1 MDKYSEYKDL
11 APISN
16 AENVEE
22 YLNALKWALEQ
33 EKITNIAL
41 AGPYGSGKSSII
53 DTFLEKHKDESSFQ
67 TYTAEN
73 KSWIIN
79 KIKSCI
85 LQRDKVY
92 RFNEISKKISMATFI
107 EANSNGQCKNEAHEN
122 EDEAVK
128 GEDKV
133 VKKICISADEVE
145 KGILKQLFYTIDPQK
160 IPQSRYRKLHPI
172 NFSNIITKVAIY
184 SVIALMFI
192 YIFYYE
198 KMADIFSGISAVLL
212 LTEMLWVKYIAAV
225 IILLFSIWAISKIV
239 YDFSSKYSIKGL
251 KLSSNVDIQKE
262 EGVGE
267 SVFNKNLDEIMYFFE
282 TTEYRLIFF
291 EDLDRLDD
299 RTIFVHLRELN
310 NLLNCNE
317 NIKGKVVFIYAVKDD
332 IFTKEDRTKFFDF
345 IIPVI
350 PVINSTNSG
359 EVLLQFFEEAKK
371 HKIEHNVSQEFILDV
386 APYIADMRILR
397 NIYNEFIVYKRILRD
412 SQGMDLKDEQMLA
425 LIIYKNLYPDDFAAI
440 QNEKGLIKQAFEDK
454 YRFISEEK
462 SIMQLEID
470 KISNDITNY
479 KQETL
484 KSIKEIKIAMLAKI
498 VNDNGIADSL
508 YDGRYDYTA
517 KQILEDEF
525 DMKNLVN
532 LNVNRVYYYSF
543 ENHYRDDITIYDFS
557 EMIVPYL
564 SRIER
569 LQKVSKIG
577 CDKLQDQI
585 REINEQK
592 RSLSKKALSYLVE
605 KYNDFEF
612 NNKISGNKL
621 LIFLLRR
628 GYIDEK
634 YANYINYF
642 KGNTI
647 TKDDMNFILSVKN
660 QEAKP
665 WDYAITKTDMV
676 IRRLQEYEFERK
688 EIYNF
693 DLLEQL
699 LAGGNDNVKLELFFK
714 QLADETKL
722 SWNFIDEFTG
732 RTNHLAEFI
741 KGLSRNWAGMWLFIS
756 NKNTISYERQVYYLC
771 LLLANINAD
780 DVFQYN
786 IDDCMEKYF
795 EDHADILQK
804 LQEQLGSEKIK
815 DILLQLKPKFRE
827 LNIDGIKDK
836 KILDTVFDNAMYELN
851 LPMVKNVIKFKNS
864 TLIDSFEA
872 QPYSVVV
879 RLGYDSMNKYIQNNI
894 KQYVSD
900 IILKQANPEDEF
912 NDILSLVQKM
922 FEEDE
927 YELIVELI
935 KHETFRIGTI
945 SKMLGDKIDE
955 NKEQV
960 QFIWRTM
967 LEAEKITVSWGN
979 IIIYW
984 VNYKID
990 DSLKDFIIKN
1000 INSLVKENRCCCNN
1014 SFISELIMCG
1024 MPISVYEVLLPV
1036 LRMSDFSMS
1045 LTDIPKEILGIM
1057 VRCKYFAFTPDKFGE
1072 LKDIDKSLVVE
1083 YISMNQDEAIENTN
1097 DLDIDSALLNE
1108 ILISTNITISNKEQF
1123 LEAFDVTYMTSEI
1136 VISINE
1142 LNLKITKEI
1151 FEAAW
1156 EVANHD
1162 DGLKL
1167 FFDHLSLF
1175 TDDDFERYFSEIG
1188 GEYATLSDRT
1198 KRYKPVISWSE
1209 NNSNLVERLKEV
1221 GYITSYNV
1229 EKKANS
1235 KEKQIRCVIKR
1246 KS

>member
-11 APISN
+11 TPISN

-22 YLNALKWALEQ
+22 YLNALKWALDQ
-33 EKITNIAL
+33 KKITNIAL

-53 DTFLEKHKDESSFQ
+53 DTFLEKHKDESFFQ
-67 TYTAEN
+67 TYTSEN
-73 KSWIIN
+73 NSWIIK

-85 LQRDKVY
+85 LQHDKVC

-122 EDEAVK
+122 EDEAA
-128 GEDKV
+128 
-133 VKKICISADEVE
+133 KKICISADEVE

-239 YDFSSKYSIKGL
+239 YDFSSKYSIKGI

-332 IFTKEDRTKFFDF
+332 IFTKEDRTNFFDF

-350 PVINSTNSG
+350 PIINSTNSG
-359 EVLLQFFEEAKK
+359 EVLQQFLQEAKEHGIK
-371 HKIEHNVSQEFILDV
+371 HDISQNFVLDV

-397 NIYNEFIVYKRILRD
+397 NIYNEFVVYKRILRD
-412 SQGMDLKDEQMLA
+412 NQGMDLKDEQMLA
-425 LIIYKNLYPDDFAAI
+425 IIIYKNLYPNDFAAI
-440 QNEKGLIKQAFEDK
+440 QNEKGLIKEAFEAKGK
-454 YRFISEEK
+454 YIDVQKNNLQEIINERSSKLDSYKKECLQ
-462 SIMQLEID
+462 SIR
-470 KISNDITNY
+470 
-479 KQETL
+479 
-484 KSIKEIKIAMLAKI
+484 EIKIAMMSGIMDNNGIVDK
-498 VNDNGIADSL
+498 VNDFQ
-508 YDGRYDYTA
+508 A
-517 KQILEDEF
+517 KEILEDSF
-525 DMKNLVN
+525 DMNNIAKLNSARVCYFSFGYNYEQNKVMSDISGKIKPYLIRIDSVKNIHDIGCEN
-532 LNVNRVYYYSF
+532 LQNELEELNKQKRDISKKTLSYILERGNDLKF
-543 ENHYRDDITIYDFS
+543 DDI
-557 EMIVPYL
+557 
-564 SRIER
+564 
-569 LQKVSKIG
+569 
-577 CDKLQDQI
+577 
-585 REINEQK
+585 
-592 RSLSKKALSYLVE
+592 
-605 KYNDFEF
+605 
-612 NNKISGNKL
+612 ISDNKL
-621 LIFLLRR
+621 LMFLLRR

-699 LAGGNDNVKLELFFK
+699 LVGGNDNVKLELFFK
-714 QLADETKL
+714 QLADENIT
-722 SWNFIDEFTG
+722 SWKFIDEFID
-732 RTNHLAEFI
+732 RTNHINEFI
-741 KGLSRNWAGMWLFIS
+741 KGLARDWHGMWWYITQQ
-756 NKNTISYERQVYYLC
+756 NTITYDRQLHYLC
-771 LLLANINAD
+771 LLLSNIAD
-780 DVFQYN
+780 ADIHDYDVN
-786 IDDCMEKYF
+786 NSMKEYF
-795 EDHADILQK
+795 ENHADILQK

-815 DILLQLKPKFRE
+815 NILLQLKPKFSE

-836 KILDTVFDNAMYELN
+836 EILDAVFDNVMYEIN

-879 RLGYDSMNKYIQNNI
+879 RLNDSLVSGYIQKNINKY
-894 KQYVSD
+894 VDD
-900 IILKQANPEDEF
+900 IILKQYSPADELE
-912 NDILSLVQKM
+912 DILGLVEKL

-927 YELIVELI
+927 DELIEKLI
-935 KHETFRIGTI
+935 RHESFVVDDISRFLWDEIEKFKDSVHVVWKALLENERI
-945 SKMLGDKIDE
+945 
-955 NKEQV
+955 V
-960 QFIWRTM
+960 
-967 LEAEKITVSWGN
+967 VSWEN
-979 IIIYW
+979 TVTYW
-984 VNYKID
+984 ECYNFD
-990 DSLKDFIIKN
+990 DCLKKFIADN
-1000 INSLVKENRCCCNN
+1000 VYTLKEDDKKYCKD
-1014 SFISELIMCG
+1014 SFISELILCG

-1036 LRMSDFSMS
+1036 LRMSEFSMS

-1057 VRCKYFAFTPDKFGE
+1057 VRCKYFAFTPEKFRE
-1072 LKDIDKSLVVE
+1072 MKDIDESLAVE
-1083 YISMNQDEAIENTN
+1083 YISLNQDEAIENTN
-1097 DLDIDSALLNE
+1097 DLDIDSSLLNE
-1108 ILISTNITISNKEQF
+1108 ILTSANITISNKEQF
-1123 LEAFDVTYMTSEI
+1123 LEVFGVTYMTAEI
-1136 VISINE
+1136 VMSINE
-1142 LNLKITKEI
+1142 LKLKITKET
-1151 FEAAW
+1151 FDVAW
-1156 EVANHD
+1156 KVANHD
-1162 DGLKL
+1162 DRLKL

-1175 TDDDFERYFSEIG
+1175 TADDFERYFSEIG

-1198 KRYKPVISWSE
+1198 KRYQPVISCSE

>member
-1 MDKYSEYKDL
+1 MSEEICAKLLTVPDL
-11 APISN
+11 TPISN

-22 YLNALKWALEQ
+22 YLNALKWALDQ
-33 EKITNIAL
+33 KKITNIAL

-53 DTFLEKHKDESSFQ
+53 DTFLEKHKDESFFQ
-67 TYTAEN
+67 TYTSEN
-73 KSWIIN
+73 NSWIIK

-85 LQRDKVY
+85 LQHDKVC

-122 EDEAVK
+122 EDEAA
-128 GEDKV
+128 
-133 VKKICISADEVE
+133 KKICISADEVE

-239 YDFSSKYSIKGL
+239 YDFSSKYSIKGI
-251 KLSSNVDIQKE
+251 KLSSNIDIQKE

-350 PVINSTNSG
+350 PIINSTNSG
-359 EVLLQFFEEAKK
+359 EVLQQFLQEAKEHGIK
-371 HKIEHNVSQEFILDV
+371 HDISQNFVLDV

-397 NIYNEFIVYKRILRD
+397 NIYNEFVVYKRILRD
-412 SQGMDLKDEQMLA
+412 NQGMDLKDEQMLA
-425 LIIYKNLYPDDFAAI
+425 IIIYKNLYPNDFAAI
-440 QNEKGLIKQAFEDK
+440 QNEKGLIKEAFEAKGK
-454 YRFISEEK
+454 YIDVQKNNLQEIINERSSKLDSYKKECLQ
-462 SIMQLEID
+462 SIR
-470 KISNDITNY
+470 
-479 KQETL
+479 
-484 KSIKEIKIAMLAKI
+484 EIKIAMMSGIMDNNGIVDK
-498 VNDNGIADSL
+498 VNDFQ
-508 YDGRYDYTA
+508 A
-517 KQILEDEF
+517 KEILEDSF
-525 DMKNLVN
+525 DMNNIAKLNSARVCYFSFGYNYEQNKVMSDISGKIKPYLIRIDSVKNIHDIGCEN
-532 LNVNRVYYYSF
+532 LQNELEKLNKQKRDISKKTLSYILERGNDLKF
-543 ENHYRDDITIYDFS
+543 DDI
-557 EMIVPYL
+557 
-564 SRIER
+564 
-569 LQKVSKIG
+569 
-577 CDKLQDQI
+577 
-585 REINEQK
+585 
-592 RSLSKKALSYLVE
+592 
-605 KYNDFEF
+605 
-612 NNKISGNKL
+612 ISDNKL
-621 LIFLLRR
+621 LMFLLRR

-699 LAGGNDNVKLELFFK
+699 LVGGNDNVKLELFFK
-714 QLADETKL
+714 QLADENIT
-722 SWNFIDEFTG
+722 SWKFIDEFID
-732 RTNHLAEFI
+732 RTNHINEFI
-741 KGLSRNWAGMWLFIS
+741 KGLARDWHGMWWYITQQ
-756 NKNTISYERQVYYLC
+756 NTITYDRQLHYLC
-771 LLLANINAD
+771 LLLSNIAD
-780 DVFQYN
+780 ADIHDYDVN
-786 IDDCMEKYF
+786 NSMKEYF
-795 EDHADILQK
+795 ENHADILQK

-815 DILLQLKPKFRE
+815 NILLQLKPKFSE

-836 KILDTVFDNAMYELN
+836 EILDAVFDNAMYEIN

-879 RLGYDSMNKYIQNNI
+879 RLNDSLVSGYIQKNINKY
-894 KQYVSD
+894 VDD
-900 IILKQANPEDEF
+900 IILKQYSPADELE
-912 NDILSLVQKM
+912 DILGLVEKL

-927 YELIVELI
+927 DELIEKLI
-935 KHETFRIGTI
+935 RHESFVVDDISRFLWDEIEKFKDSVHVVWKALLENERI
-945 SKMLGDKIDE
+945 
-955 NKEQV
+955 V
-960 QFIWRTM
+960 
-967 LEAEKITVSWGN
+967 VSWEN
-979 IIIYW
+979 TVTYW
-984 VNYKID
+984 ECYNFD
-990 DSLKDFIIKN
+990 DCLKKFIADN
-1000 INSLVKENRCCCNN
+1000 VYTLKEDDKKYCKD
-1014 SFISELIMCG
+1014 SFVSELILCG

-1036 LRMSDFSMS
+1036 LRMSEFSMS

-1057 VRCKYFAFTPDKFGE
+1057 VRCKYFAFTPEKFRE
-1072 LKDIDKSLVVE
+1072 MKDIDESLAVE
-1083 YISMNQDEAIENTN
+1083 YISLNQDEAIENTN
-1097 DLDIDSALLNE
+1097 DLDIDSSLLNE
-1108 ILISTNITISNKEQF
+1108 ILTSANITISNKEQF
-1123 LEAFDVTYMTSEI
+1123 LEVFGVTYMTAEI
-1136 VISINE
+1136 VMSINE
-1142 LNLKITKEI
+1142 LKLKITKET
-1151 FEAAW
+1151 FDVAW
-1156 EVANHD
+1156 KVANHD
-1162 DGLKL
+1162 DRLKL

-1175 TDDDFERYFSEIG
+1175 TADDFERYFSEIG

-1198 KRYKPVISWSE
+1198 KRYQPVISCSE

>member
-11 APISN
+11 TPISN

-22 YLNALKWALEQ
+22 YLNALKWALDQ
-33 EKITNIAL
+33 KKITNIAL

-53 DTFLEKHKDESSFQ
+53 DTFLEKHKDESFFQ
-67 TYTAEN
+67 TYTSEN
-73 KSWIIN
+73 NSWIIK

-85 LQRDKVY
+85 LQHDKVC

-122 EDEAVK
+122 EDEAA
-128 GEDKV
+128 
-133 VKKICISADEVE
+133 KKICISADEVE

-239 YDFSSKYSIKGL
+239 YDFSSKYSIKGI

-350 PVINSTNSG
+350 PIINSTNSG
-359 EVLLQFFEEAKK
+359 EVLQQFLQEAKEHGIK
-371 HKIEHNVSQEFILDV
+371 HDISQNFVLDV

-397 NIYNEFIVYKRILRD
+397 NIYNEFVVYKRILRD
-412 SQGMDLKDEQMLA
+412 NQGMDLKDEQMLA
-425 LIIYKNLYPDDFAAI
+425 IIIYKNLYPNDFAAI
-440 QNEKGLIKQAFEDK
+440 QNEKGLIKEAFEAKGK
-454 YRFISEEK
+454 YIDVQKNNLQEIINERSSKLDSYKKECLQ
-462 SIMQLEID
+462 SIR
-470 KISNDITNY
+470 
-479 KQETL
+479 
-484 KSIKEIKIAMLAKI
+484 EIKIAMMSGIMDNNGIVDK
-498 VNDNGIADSL
+498 VNDFQ
-508 YDGRYDYTA
+508 A
-517 KQILEDEF
+517 KEILEDSF
-525 DMKNLVN
+525 DMNNIAKLNSARVCYFSFGYNYEQNKVMSDISGKIKPYLIRIDSVKNIHDIGCEN
-532 LNVNRVYYYSF
+532 LQNELEELNKQKRDISKKTLSYILERGNDLKF
-543 ENHYRDDITIYDFS
+543 DDI
-557 EMIVPYL
+557 
-564 SRIER
+564 
-569 LQKVSKIG
+569 
-577 CDKLQDQI
+577 
-585 REINEQK
+585 
-592 RSLSKKALSYLVE
+592 
-605 KYNDFEF
+605 
-612 NNKISGNKL
+612 ISDNKL
-621 LIFLLRR
+621 LMFLLRR

-699 LAGGNDNVKLELFFK
+699 LVGGNDNVKLELFFK
-714 QLADETKL
+714 QLADENIT
-722 SWNFIDEFTG
+722 SWKFIDEFID
-732 RTNHLAEFI
+732 RTNHINEFI
-741 KGLSRNWAGMWLFIS
+741 KGLARDWHGMWWYITQQ
-756 NKNTISYERQVYYLC
+756 NTITYDRQLHYLC
-771 LLLANINAD
+771 LLLSNIAD
-780 DVFQYN
+780 ADIHDYDVN
-786 IDDCMEKYF
+786 NSMKEYF
-795 EDHADILQK
+795 ENHADILQK

-815 DILLQLKPKFRE
+815 NILLQLKPKFSE

-836 KILDTVFDNAMYELN
+836 EILDAVFDNAMYEIN

-879 RLGYDSMNKYIQNNI
+879 RLNDSLVSGYIQKNINKY
-894 KQYVSD
+894 VDD
-900 IILKQANPEDEF
+900 IILKQYSPADELE
-912 NDILSLVQKM
+912 DILGLVEKL

-927 YELIVELI
+927 DELIEKLI
-935 KHETFRIGTI
+935 RHESFVVDDISRFLWDEIEKFKDSVHVVWKALLENERI
-945 SKMLGDKIDE
+945 
-955 NKEQV
+955 V
-960 QFIWRTM
+960 
-967 LEAEKITVSWGN
+967 VSWEN
-979 IIIYW
+979 TVTYW
-984 VNYKID
+984 ECYNFD
-990 DSLKDFIIKN
+990 DCLKKFIADN
-1000 INSLVKENRCCCNN
+1000 VYTLKEDDKKYCKD
-1014 SFISELIMCG
+1014 SFISELILCG

-1036 LRMSDFSMS
+1036 LRMSEFSMS

-1057 VRCKYFAFTPDKFGE
+1057 VRCKYFAFTSEKFRE
-1072 LKDIDKSLVVE
+1072 MKDIDESLAVE
-1083 YISMNQDEAIENTN
+1083 YISLNQDEAIKNTN
-1097 DLDIDSALLNE
+1097 DLDIDSSLLNE
-1108 ILISTNITISNKEQF
+1108 ILTSANITISNKEQF
-1123 LEAFDVTYMTSEI
+1123 LEVFGVTYMTAEI
-1136 VISINE
+1136 VMSINE
-1142 LNLKITKEI
+1142 LKLKITKET
-1151 FEAAW
+1151 FDVAW
-1156 EVANHD
+1156 KVANHD
-1162 DGLKL
+1162 DRLKL

-1175 TDDDFERYFSEIG
+1175 TADDFERYFSEIG

-1198 KRYKPVISWSE
+1198 KRYQPVISCSE

>member
-33 EKITNIAL
+33 KKITNIAL
-41 AGPYGSGKSSII
+41 AGPYGAGKSSII
-53 DTFLEKHKDESSFQ
+53 DTFLEKYKDESFFQ
-67 TYTAEN
+67 TYTSEN
-73 KSWIIN
+73 NSWITK

-85 LQRDKVY
+85 LQRDKVF

-107 EANSNGQCKNEAHEN
+107 EANSNKKCKNEA
-122 EDEAVK
+122 D
-128 GEDKV
+128 
-133 VKKICISADEVE
+133 KKICINADEVE
-145 KGILKQLFYTIDPQK
+145 KGILKQLFYTIDPKK

-172 NFSNIITKVAIY
+172 NFSNIITKVIVYFA
-184 SVIALMFI
+184 IALIFI
-192 YIFYYE
+192 FIFYYE
-198 KMADIFSGISAVLL
+198 KMASIFSGISAVLSYVGVSL
-212 LTEMLWVKYIAAV
+212 LSCVFVFVAFAV
-225 IILLFSIWAISKIV
+225 CIWAISKIV
-239 YDFSSKYSIKGL
+239 YDFSSKYSIKGI

-310 NLLNCNE
+310 NLLNSNE
-317 NIKGKVVFIYAVKDD
+317 TIKEKVVFVYAVKDD

-350 PVINSTNSG
+350 PIINSTNSG
-359 EVLLQFFEEAKK
+359 EVLQQFLNEAKE
-371 HKIEHNVSQEFILDV
+371 HGIEHAISQDFVLDV

-397 NIYNEFIVYKRILRD
+397 NIYNEFVVYKSILRAG
-412 SQGMDLKDEQMLA
+412 QGVELKDEQMLA
-425 LIIYKNLYPDDFAAI
+425 IIIYKNLCPSDFSDI
-440 QNEKGLIKQAFEDK
+440 QNEKGLIKEAFEAKRK
-454 YRFISEEK
+454 YIDVQKNNLQEIINERSSKLDSYKKECLQ
-462 SIMQLEID
+462 SIR
-470 KISNDITNY
+470 
-479 KQETL
+479 
-484 KSIKEIKIAMLAKI
+484 EIKIAMMSGIMDNNGIVDK
-498 VNDNGIADSL
+498 VNDFQ
-508 YDGRYDYTA
+508 A
-517 KQILEDEF
+517 KEILEDSF
-525 DMKNLVN
+525 DMNNIAK
-532 LNVNRVYYYSF
+532 LNSARVYYFSF
-543 ENHYRDDITIYDFS
+543 GYNYEQNKVMSDISGKIKPYLIRIDSVKNIHDIGCENLQNELEELNKQKRDISKKTLSYILERGNDLKFDDI
-557 EMIVPYL
+557 
-564 SRIER
+564 
-569 LQKVSKIG
+569 
-577 CDKLQDQI
+577 
-585 REINEQK
+585 
-592 RSLSKKALSYLVE
+592 
-605 KYNDFEF
+605 
-612 NNKISGNKL
+612 ISDNKL
-621 LIFLLRR
+621 LMFLLRR

-699 LAGGNDNVKLELFFK
+699 LAGCNDNVKLELFFK

-722 SWNFIDEFTG
+722 SWDFIDEFTG
-732 RTNHLAEFI
+732 RTNHLVEFI
-741 KGLSRNWAGMWLFIS
+741 KGLSRNWAGMWLIIS
-756 NKNTISYERQVYYLC
+756 NKNTISYDRQMYYLC

-780 DVFQYN
+780 DVSQYN
-786 IDDCMEKYF
+786 IDGCMEKYF
-795 EDHADILQK
+795 EAHADILQK

-815 DILLQLKPKFRE
+815 NILLQLKPKFSE
-827 LNIDGIKDK
+827 LNIDGIEDK
-836 KILDTVFDNAMYELN
+836 EILDTVFDNAMYELN

-894 KQYVSD
+894 KQYLSD

-922 FEEDE
+922 FKEDE

-935 KHETFRIGTI
+935 KHETFKIGTI
-945 SKMLGDKIDE
+945 SNLLGDKIDE

-960 QFIWRTM
+960 QFIWKTL
-967 LEAEKITVSWGN
+967 LEAERITVSWGN

-984 VNYKID
+984 MNYKID
-990 DSLKDFIIKN
+990 DSLKNFIIKN
-1000 INSLVKENRCCCNN
+1000 VNSLVKENRCCCND
-1014 SFISELIMCG
+1014 SFISELILCG

-1083 YISMNQDEAIENTN
+1083 YISLNQDEAIENTN

-1136 VISINE
+1136 VMSINE

-1167 FFDHLSLF
+1167 FFDNLSLF
-1175 TDDDFERYFSEIG
+1175 TADDFERYFSEIG

-1198 KRYKPVISWSE
+1198 KRYKRIISCSE
-1209 NNSNLVERLKEV
+1209 NNSNLVKRLKEV

-1235 KEKQIRCVIKR
+1235 KEEQIRCVIKR

>member
-11 APISN
+11 TPISN

-22 YLNALKWALEQ
+22 YLNALKWALDQ
-33 EKITNIAL
+33 KKITNIAL

-53 DTFLEKHKDESSFQ
+53 DTFLEKHKDESFFQ
-67 TYTAEN
+67 TYTSEN
-73 KSWIIN
+73 NSWIIK

-85 LQRDKVY
+85 LQHDKVC

-122 EDEAVK
+122 EDEAA
-128 GEDKV
+128 
-133 VKKICISADEVE
+133 KKICISADEVE

-225 IILLFSIWAISKIV
+225 IILLFSIWAISKNV
-239 YDFSSKYSIKGL
+239 YDFSSKYSIKGI

-350 PVINSTNSG
+350 PIINSTNSG
-359 EVLLQFFEEAKK
+359 EVLQQFLQEAKEHGIK
-371 HKIEHNVSQEFILDV
+371 HDISQNFVLDV

-397 NIYNEFIVYKRILRD
+397 NIYNEFVVYKRILRD
-412 SQGMDLKDEQMLA
+412 NQGMDLKDEQMLA
-425 LIIYKNLYPDDFAAI
+425 IIIYKNLYPNDFAAI
-440 QNEKGLIKQAFEDK
+440 QNEKGLIKEAFEAKGK
-454 YRFISEEK
+454 YIDVQKNNLQEIINERSSKLDSYKKECLQ
-462 SIMQLEID
+462 SIR
-470 KISNDITNY
+470 
-479 KQETL
+479 
-484 KSIKEIKIAMLAKI
+484 EIKIAMMSGIMDNNGIVDK
-498 VNDNGIADSL
+498 VNDFQ
-508 YDGRYDYTA
+508 A
-517 KQILEDEF
+517 KEILEDSF
-525 DMKNLVN
+525 DMNNIAKLNSARVCYFSFGYNYEQNKVMSDISGKIKPYLIRIDSVKNIHDIGCEN
-532 LNVNRVYYYSF
+532 LQNELEELNKQKRDISKKTLSYILERGNDLKF
-543 ENHYRDDITIYDFS
+543 DDI
-557 EMIVPYL
+557 
-564 SRIER
+564 
-569 LQKVSKIG
+569 
-577 CDKLQDQI
+577 
-585 REINEQK
+585 
-592 RSLSKKALSYLVE
+592 
-605 KYNDFEF
+605 
-612 NNKISGNKL
+612 ISDNKL
-621 LIFLLRR
+621 LMFLLRR

-699 LAGGNDNVKLELFFK
+699 LVGGNDNVKLELFFK
-714 QLADETKL
+714 QLADENIT
-722 SWNFIDEFTG
+722 SWKFIDEFID
-732 RTNHLAEFI
+732 RTNHINEFI
-741 KGLSRNWAGMWLFIS
+741 KGLARDWHGMWWYITQQ
-756 NKNTISYERQVYYLC
+756 NTITYDRQLHYLC
-771 LLLANINAD
+771 LLLSNIAD
-780 DVFQYN
+780 ADIHDYDVN
-786 IDDCMEKYF
+786 NSMKEYF
-795 EDHADILQK
+795 ENHADILQK

-815 DILLQLKPKFRE
+815 NILLQLKPKFSE

-836 KILDTVFDNAMYELN
+836 EILDAVFDNVMYEIN

-879 RLGYDSMNKYIQNNI
+879 RLNDSLVSGYIQKNINKY
-894 KQYVSD
+894 VDD
-900 IILKQANPEDEF
+900 IILKQYSPADELE
-912 NDILSLVQKM
+912 DILGLVEKL

-927 YELIVELI
+927 DELIEKLI
-935 KHETFRIGTI
+935 RHESFVVDDISRFLWDEIEKFKDSVHVVWKALLENERI
-945 SKMLGDKIDE
+945 
-955 NKEQV
+955 V
-960 QFIWRTM
+960 
-967 LEAEKITVSWGN
+967 VSWEN
-979 IIIYW
+979 TVTYW
-984 VNYKID
+984 ECYNFD
-990 DSLKDFIIKN
+990 DCLKKFIADN
-1000 INSLVKENRCCCNN
+1000 VYTLKEDDKKYCKD
-1014 SFISELIMCG
+1014 SFISELILCG

-1036 LRMSDFSMS
+1036 LRMSEFSMS

-1057 VRCKYFAFTPDKFGE
+1057 VRCKYFAFTPEKFRE
-1072 LKDIDKSLVVE
+1072 MKDIDESLAVE
-1083 YISMNQDEAIENTN
+1083 YISLNQDEAIENTN
-1097 DLDIDSALLNE
+1097 DLDIDSSLLNE
-1108 ILISTNITISNKEQF
+1108 ILTSANITISNKEQF
-1123 LEAFDVTYMTSEI
+1123 LEVFGVTYMTAEI
-1136 VISINE
+1136 VMSINE
-1142 LNLKITKEI
+1142 LKLKITKET
-1151 FEAAW
+1151 FDVAW
-1156 EVANHD
+1156 KVANHD
-1162 DGLKL
+1162 DRLKL

-1175 TDDDFERYFSEIG
+1175 TADDFERYFSEIG

-1198 KRYKPVISWSE
+1198 KRYQPVISCSE

>member
-53 DTFLEKHKDESSFQ
+53 DTFLEKHQDESFFQ
-67 TYTAEN
+67 TYTSEN
-73 KSWIIN
+73 NSWIIN

-107 EANSNGQCKNEAHEN
+107 EANSNEKCKNEAHEN
-122 EDEAVK
+122 EDEAA
-128 GEDKV
+128 
-133 VKKICISADEVE
+133 KKICISADEVE
-145 KGILKQLFYTIDPQK
+145 KGILKQLFYTIDPKK

-172 NFSNIITKVAIY
+172 NFSNIITKVIVYFA
-184 SVIALMFI
+184 IALIFI
-192 YIFYYE
+192 FIFYYE
-198 KMADIFSGISAVLL
+198 KMASIFSGISAVLSYVGVSL
-212 LTEMLWVKYIAAV
+212 LSCVFVFVAFAV
-225 IILLFSIWAISKIV
+225 CIWAISKIV
-239 YDFSSKYSIKGL
+239 YDFSSKYSIKGI

-267 SVFNKNLDEIMYFFE
+267 SVFNKNLDEIIYFFE
-282 TTEYRLIFF
+282 TTKYRLIFF

-299 RTIFVHLRELN
+299 RAIFVHLRELN

-317 NIKGKVVFIYAVKDD
+317 NIKGKVVFVYAVKDN

-350 PVINSTNSG
+350 PIINSTNSG
-359 EVLLQFFEEAKK
+359 EVLQQFLQEAKEHGIK
-371 HKIEHNVSQEFILDV
+371 HDISQNFVLDV

-397 NIYNEFIVYKRILRD
+397 NIYNEFVVYKRILRD
-412 SQGMDLKDEQMLA
+412 SQGMNLKDEQMLA
-425 LIIYKNLYPDDFAAI
+425 LIIYKNLYPDDFADI

-454 YRFISEEK
+454 YKFVSEK
-462 SIMQLEID
+462 NSIWQLEID

-498 VNDNGIADSL
+498 VDDNGIVDIL
-508 YDGRYDYTA
+508 YDNKCNYTA
-517 KQILEDEF
+517 KQILKDEF
-525 DMKNLVN
+525 EVKNLVN
-532 LNVNRVYYYSF
+532 LKLNRVYYYPFGS
-543 ENHYRDDITIYDFS
+543 NYRDDITIDDFP
-557 EMIVPYL
+557 ETIAPYL

-569 LQKVSKIG
+569 LQKVSEIG
-577 CDKLQDQI
+577 CDNLQNQI
-585 REINEQK
+585 RVLNEQK
-592 RSLSKKALSYLVE
+592 RDLSKKSLHYILK
-605 KYNDFEF
+605 KYNNFEF

-722 SWNFIDEFTG
+722 SWDFIDEFTE

-771 LLLANINAD
+771 LLLANISAD
-780 DVFQYN
+780 DVSQYN

-815 DILLQLKPKFRE
+815 NILLQLKPKFSE

-836 KILDTVFDNAMYELN
+836 EILDAVFDNAMYEIN

-879 RLGYDSMNKYIQNNI
+879 RLNDSLFSGYIQKNINKY
-894 KQYVSD
+894 VDD
-900 IILKQANPEDEF
+900 IILKQYSPADELE
-912 NDILSLVQKM
+912 DILGLVEKL
-922 FEEDE
+922 FEEEE

-935 KHETFRIGTI
+935 KHETFKIGTI
-945 SKMLGDKIDE
+945 SKLLGDKIDE

-960 QFIWRTM
+960 QFIWKTM

-990 DSLKDFIIKN
+990 DSLKNFIIEN
-1000 INSLVKENRCCCNN
+1000 INSLVKEHRCCCND
-1014 SFISELIMCG
+1014 SFISELILCG

-1036 LRMSDFSMS
+1036 LRMSEFSMS
-1045 LTDIPKEILGIM
+1045 LTDIPKGILGIM
-1057 VRCKYFAFTPDKFGE
+1057 VRCKYFAFDSEKFRE
-1072 LKDIDKSLVVE
+1072 MKDIDESLAVE
-1083 YISMNQDEAIENTN
+1083 YISLNQDEAIENINT
-1097 DLDIDSALLNE
+1097 LDIDSTLLNE
-1108 ILISTNITISNKEQF
+1108 VLMDKEITIVNKEEF
-1123 LEAFDVTYMTSEI
+1123 IEAFGVAHMNSET
-1136 VISINE
+1136 VKSINK
-1142 LNLKITKEI
+1142 LGLKITKEI

-1156 EVANHD
+1156 SYATKD
-1162 DGLKL
+1162 DRIKL
-1167 FFDHLSLF
+1167 FFANLSLF
-1175 TDDDFERYFSEIG
+1175 TADDFEKYFSEIG
-1188 GEYATLSDRT
+1188 NEYAALCDRT
-1198 KRYKPVISWSE
+1198 RRYKPVISWSE

>member
-11 APISN
+11 TPISN

-22 YLNALKWALEQ
+22 YLNALKWALDQ
-33 EKITNIAL
+33 KKITNIAL

-53 DTFLEKHKDESSFQ
+53 DTFLEKHKDESFFQ
-67 TYTAEN
+67 TYTSEN
-73 KSWIIN
+73 NSWIIK

-85 LQRDKVY
+85 LQHDKVC

-122 EDEAVK
+122 EDEAA
-128 GEDKV
+128 
-133 VKKICISADEVE
+133 KKICISADEVE

-239 YDFSSKYSIKGL
+239 YDFSSKYSIKGI
-251 KLSSNVDIQKE
+251 KLSSNIDIQKE

-350 PVINSTNSG
+350 PIINSTNSG
-359 EVLLQFFEEAKK
+359 EVLQQFLQEAKEHGIK
-371 HKIEHNVSQEFILDV
+371 HDISQNFVLDV

-397 NIYNEFIVYKRILRD
+397 NIYNEFVVYKRILRD
-412 SQGMDLKDEQMLA
+412 NQGMDLKDEQMLA
-425 LIIYKNLYPDDFAAI
+425 IIIYKNLYPNDFAAI
-440 QNEKGLIKQAFEDK
+440 QNEKGLIKEAFEAKGK
-454 YRFISEEK
+454 YIDVQKNNLQEIINERSSKLDSYKKECLQ
-462 SIMQLEID
+462 SIR
-470 KISNDITNY
+470 
-479 KQETL
+479 
-484 KSIKEIKIAMLAKI
+484 EIKIAMMSGIMDNNGIVDK
-498 VNDNGIADSL
+498 VNDFQ
-508 YDGRYDYTA
+508 A
-517 KQILEDEF
+517 KEILEDSF
-525 DMKNLVN
+525 DMNNIAKLNSARVCYFSFGYNYEQNKVMSDISGKIKPYLIRIDSVKNIHDIGCEN
-532 LNVNRVYYYSF
+532 LQNELEKLNKQKRDISKKTLSYILERGNDLKF
-543 ENHYRDDITIYDFS
+543 DDI
-557 EMIVPYL
+557 
-564 SRIER
+564 
-569 LQKVSKIG
+569 
-577 CDKLQDQI
+577 
-585 REINEQK
+585 
-592 RSLSKKALSYLVE
+592 
-605 KYNDFEF
+605 
-612 NNKISGNKL
+612 ISDNKL
-621 LIFLLRR
+621 LMFLLRR

-699 LAGGNDNVKLELFFK
+699 LVGGNDNVKLELFFK
-714 QLADETKL
+714 QLADENIT
-722 SWNFIDEFTG
+722 SWKFIDEFID
-732 RTNHLAEFI
+732 RTNHINEFI
-741 KGLSRNWAGMWLFIS
+741 KGLARDWHGMWWYITQQ
-756 NKNTISYERQVYYLC
+756 NTITYDRQLHYLC
-771 LLLANINAD
+771 LLLSNIAD
-780 DVFQYN
+780 ADIHDYDVN
-786 IDDCMEKYF
+786 NSMKEYF
-795 EDHADILQK
+795 ENHADILQK

-815 DILLQLKPKFRE
+815 NILLQLKPKFSE

-836 KILDTVFDNAMYELN
+836 EILDAVFDNAMYEIN

-879 RLGYDSMNKYIQNNI
+879 RLNDSLVSGYIQKNINKY
-894 KQYVSD
+894 VDD
-900 IILKQANPEDEF
+900 IILKQYSPADELE
-912 NDILSLVQKM
+912 DILGLVEKL

-927 YELIVELI
+927 DELIEKLI
-935 KHETFRIGTI
+935 RHESFVVDDISRFLWDEIEKFKDSVHVVWKALLENERI
-945 SKMLGDKIDE
+945 
-955 NKEQV
+955 V
-960 QFIWRTM
+960 
-967 LEAEKITVSWGN
+967 VSWEN
-979 IIIYW
+979 TVTYW
-984 VNYKID
+984 ECYNFD
-990 DSLKDFIIKN
+990 DCLKKFIADN
-1000 INSLVKENRCCCNN
+1000 VYTLKEDDKKYCKD
-1014 SFISELIMCG
+1014 SFVSELILCG

-1036 LRMSDFSMS
+1036 LRMSEFSMS

-1057 VRCKYFAFTPDKFGE
+1057 VRCKYFAFTPEKFRE
-1072 LKDIDKSLVVE
+1072 MKDIDESLAVE
-1083 YISMNQDEAIENTN
+1083 YISLNQDEAIENTN
-1097 DLDIDSALLNE
+1097 DLDIDSSLLNE
-1108 ILISTNITISNKEQF
+1108 ILTSANITISNKEQF
-1123 LEAFDVTYMTSEI
+1123 LEVFGVTYMTAEI
-1136 VISINE
+1136 VMSINE
-1142 LNLKITKEI
+1142 LKLKITKET
-1151 FEAAW
+1151 FDVAW
-1156 EVANHD
+1156 KVANHD
-1162 DGLKL
+1162 DRLKL

-1175 TDDDFERYFSEIG
+1175 TADDFERYFSEIG
-1188 GEYATLSDRT
+1188 AF
-1198 KRYKPVISWSE
+1198 P
-1209 NNSNLVERLKEV
+1209 
-1221 GYITSYNV
+1221 
-1229 EKKANS
+1229 
-1235 KEKQIRCVIKR
+1235 
-1246 KS
+1246 

>member
-33 EKITNIAL
+33 KKITNIAL

-53 DTFLEKHKDESSFQ
+53 DTFLEKYKDESFFQ
-67 TYTAEN
+67 TYTSEN
-73 KSWIIN
+73 NSWIIK

-85 LQRDKVY
+85 LQHDKVC

-212 LTEMLWVKYIAAV
+212 LTEMLWVKYIAAF

-239 YDFSSKYSIKGL
+239 YDFSSKYSIKGI
-251 KLSSNVDIQKE
+251 KLSSNVEIQKE

-317 NIKGKVVFIYAVKDD
+317 MIKEKVVFVYAVKDD

-350 PVINSTNSG
+350 PIINSTNSG
-359 EVLLQFFEEAKK
+359 EVLQQFLQEAK
-371 HKIEHNVSQEFILDV
+371 EHGVRHDISQNFVLDV

-397 NIYNEFIVYKRILRD
+397 NIYNEFVVYKSILTEN
-412 SQGMDLKDEQMLA
+412 QGVELKDAQMLA
-425 LIIYKNLYPDDFAAI
+425 LIVYKNLCPDDFADI

-462 SIMQLEID
+462 SILQLEID

-557 EMIVPYL
+557 EMIAPYL

-592 RSLSKKALSYLVE
+592 RNLSKKALSYLLE

-722 SWNFIDEFTG
+722 SWDFIDEFTG

-756 NKNTISYERQVYYLC
+756 NKNTIIYERQVYYLC

-780 DVFQYN
+780 DVSQYN
-786 IDDCMEKYF
+786 IDGCMEKYF
-795 EDHADILQK
+795 EAHADILQK
-804 LQEQLGSEKIK
+804 LQKQLSSEKIK
-815 DILLQLKPKFRE
+815 DILLQLKPKFSE
-827 LNIDGIKDK
+827 LNIDGVEDK

-851 LPMVKNVIKFKNS
+851 LSMVKNVIKFKNS

-879 RLGYDSMNKYIQNNI
+879 RLNDSLVSGYIQKNINKY
-894 KQYVSD
+894 VDD
-900 IILKQANPEDEF
+900 IILKQYNPADELE
-912 NDILSLVQKM
+912 DILGLVEKL

-927 YELIVELI
+927 NELIEKLI
-935 KHETFRIGTI
+935 RHESFVVDDIRRFLWDEIEGFKDDVQVVWKALLENERI
-945 SKMLGDKIDE
+945 
-955 NKEQV
+955 V
-960 QFIWRTM
+960 
-967 LEAEKITVSWGN
+967 VSWEN
-979 IIIYW
+979 IVTYW
-984 VNYKID
+984 KCYSFDNCLKKFIADNVYTLKED
-990 DSLKDFIIKN
+990 DKKY
-1000 INSLVKENRCCCNN
+1000 CND
-1014 SFISELIMCG
+1014 SFISELILCG
-1024 MPISVYEVLLPV
+1024 MPISVYEVLLHV

-1072 LKDIDKSLVVE
+1072 LKDIDKSLAVE

-1097 DLDIDSALLNE
+1097 DLDIDPALLNE

-1142 LNLKITKEI
+1142 LKLKITKET

-1167 FFDHLSLF
+1167 FFDNLSLF
-1175 TDDDFERYFSEIG
+1175 TADDFERYFSEIG

-1198 KRYKPVISWSE
+1198 KRYQPVISCSE

>member
-41 AGPYGSGKSSII
+41 AGPYGAGKSSII
-53 DTFLEKHKDESSFQ
+53 DTFLEKYKDESFFQ
-67 TYTAEN
+67 TYTSEN
-73 KSWIIN
+73 NSWIIN

-85 LQRDKVY
+85 LQHDKVC

-107 EANSNGQCKNEAHEN
+107 EANSNGQCKNE
-122 EDEAVK
+122 DEAVK

-133 VKKICISADEVE
+133 AKKICISADEVE

-184 SVIALMFI
+184 SVIVLMFI

-225 IILLFSIWAISKIV
+225 IILLFSIWAISEIV
-239 YDFSSKYSIKGL
+239 YDFSSKYSIKGI

-350 PVINSTNSG
+350 PIINSTNSG
-359 EVLLQFFEEAKK
+359 EVLQQFLQEAKEHGIK
-371 HKIEHNVSQEFILDV
+371 HDISQNFVLDV

-397 NIYNEFIVYKRILRD
+397 NIYNEFVVYKRILRD

-425 LIIYKNLYPDDFAAI
+425 IIIYKNLYPNDFAAI
-440 QNEKGLIKQAFEDK
+440 QNEQGLIKEAFEDK
-454 YRFISEEK
+454 AKFIKNKKEQ
-462 SIMQLEID
+462 IQLEID
-470 KISNDITNY
+470 NIANDLDIY
-479 KQETL
+479 EKDVLE
-484 KSIKEIKIAMLAKI
+484 SIKEVKLSMLSKMVDYAGI
-498 VNDNGIADSL
+498 VCSL
-508 YDGRYDYTA
+508 LESRYDREKFSA
-517 KQILEDEF
+517 DEILDDTF
-525 DMKNLVN
+525 D
-532 LNVNRVYYYSF
+532 LNVLYNSKIRCVRYMSFNGSSF
-543 ENHYRDDITIYDFS
+543 EKNIEKLADLIAPYIKRINLIKKAQEKGVNIFKQKHEQLKSTQSTITKKS
-557 EMIVPYL
+557 
-564 SRIER
+564 
-569 LQKVSKIG
+569 VSKLI
-577 CDKLQDQI
+577 
-585 REINEQK
+585 EQ
-592 RSLSKKALSYLVE
+592 
-605 KYNDFEF
+605 YNDFVFDEKIAR
-612 NNKISGNKL
+612 NKVL
-621 LIFLLRR
+621 VFFLRR

-722 SWNFIDEFTG
+722 SWDFIDEFTG

-771 LLLANINAD
+771 LLLANISAD
-780 DVFQYN
+780 DVSQYN

-795 EDHADILQK
+795 EAHADILQK

-827 LNIDGIKDK
+827 LNIDGIEDK
-836 KILDTVFDNAMYELN
+836 EILDTVFDNAMYELN

-879 RLGYDSMNKYIQNNI
+879 RLNDSLVSGYIQKNINKY
-894 KQYVSD
+894 VDD
-900 IILKQANPEDEF
+900 IILKQYSPADELE
-912 NDILSLVQKM
+912 DILGLVEKL

-927 YELIVELI
+927 DELIEKLI
-935 KHETFRIGTI
+935 RHESFVVDDISRFLWDEIEGFKEDVHVVWKALLENERI
-945 SKMLGDKIDE
+945 
-955 NKEQV
+955 V
-960 QFIWRTM
+960 
-967 LEAEKITVSWGN
+967 VSWEN
-979 IIIYW
+979 TVTYW
-984 VNYKID
+984 ECYNFD
-990 DSLKDFIIKN
+990 DCLKKFIADN
-1000 INSLVKENRCCCNN
+1000 VYTLKEDDKKYCKD
-1014 SFISELIMCG
+1014 SFISELILCG

-1036 LRMSDFSMS
+1036 LRMSEFSMS

-1057 VRCKYFAFTPDKFGE
+1057 VRCKYFAFTPEKFRE
-1072 LKDIDKSLVVE
+1072 MKDIDESLVVE
-1083 YISMNQDEAIENTN
+1083 YISLNQDEAIENTN

-1108 ILISTNITISNKEQF
+1108 ILTSANITISNKEQF
-1123 LEAFDVTYMTSEI
+1123 LEVFGVTYMTAEI
-1136 VISINE
+1136 VMSINE
-1142 LNLKITKEI
+1142 LKLKITKET
-1151 FEAAW
+1151 FDVAW
-1156 EVANHD
+1156 KVANHD
-1162 DGLKL
+1162 DGVKL

-1175 TDDDFERYFSEIG
+1175 TADDFERYFSEIG

-1198 KRYKPVISWSE
+1198 KRYQPVISCSE
-1209 NNSNLVERLKEV
+1209 NNLNLVERLKEV

>member
-11 APISN
+11 TPISN

-22 YLNALKWALEQ
+22 YLNALRWALDQ
-33 EKITNIAL
+33 KKITNIAL

-53 DTFLEKHKDESSFQ
+53 DTFLEKHKDESFFQ
-67 TYTAEN
+67 TYTSEN
-73 KSWIIN
+73 NSWIIK

-85 LQRDKVY
+85 LQHDKVC

-122 EDEAVK
+122 EDEAA
-128 GEDKV
+128 
-133 VKKICISADEVE
+133 KKICISADEVE

-239 YDFSSKYSIKGL
+239 YDFSSKYSIKGI
-251 KLSSNVDIQKE
+251 KLSSNIDIQKE

-350 PVINSTNSG
+350 PIINSTNSG
-359 EVLLQFFEEAKK
+359 EVLQQFLQEAKEHGIK
-371 HKIEHNVSQEFILDV
+371 HDISQNFVLDV

-397 NIYNEFIVYKRILRD
+397 NIYNEFVVYKRILRD
-412 SQGMDLKDEQMLA
+412 NQGMDLKDEQMLA
-425 LIIYKNLYPDDFAAI
+425 IIIYKNLYPNDFAAI
-440 QNEKGLIKQAFEDK
+440 QNEKGLIKEAFEAKGK
-454 YRFISEEK
+454 YIDVQKNNLQEIINERSSKLDSYKKECLQ
-462 SIMQLEID
+462 SIR
-470 KISNDITNY
+470 
-479 KQETL
+479 
-484 KSIKEIKIAMLAKI
+484 EIKIAMMSGIMDNNGIVDK
-498 VNDNGIADSL
+498 VNDFQ
-508 YDGRYDYTA
+508 A
-517 KQILEDEF
+517 KEILEDSF
-525 DMKNLVN
+525 DMNNIAKLNSARVCYFSFGYNYEQNKVMSDISGKIKPYLIRIDSVKNIHDIGCEN
-532 LNVNRVYYYSF
+532 LQNELEKLNKQKRDISKKTLSYILERGNDLKF
-543 ENHYRDDITIYDFS
+543 DDI
-557 EMIVPYL
+557 
-564 SRIER
+564 
-569 LQKVSKIG
+569 
-577 CDKLQDQI
+577 
-585 REINEQK
+585 
-592 RSLSKKALSYLVE
+592 
-605 KYNDFEF
+605 
-612 NNKISGNKL
+612 ISDNKL
-621 LIFLLRR
+621 LMFLLRR

-699 LAGGNDNVKLELFFK
+699 LVGGNDNVKLELFFK
-714 QLADETKL
+714 QLADENIT
-722 SWNFIDEFTG
+722 SWKFIDEFID
-732 RTNHLAEFI
+732 RTNHINEFI
-741 KGLSRNWAGMWLFIS
+741 KGLARDWHGMWWYITQQ
-756 NKNTISYERQVYYLC
+756 NTITYDRQLHYLC
-771 LLLANINAD
+771 LLLSNIAD
-780 DVFQYN
+780 ADIHDYDVN
-786 IDDCMEKYF
+786 NSMKEYF
-795 EDHADILQK
+795 ENHADILQK

-815 DILLQLKPKFRE
+815 NILLQLKPKFSE

-836 KILDTVFDNAMYELN
+836 EILDAVFDNAMYEIN

-879 RLGYDSMNKYIQNNI
+879 RLNDSLVSGYIQKNINKY
-894 KQYVSD
+894 VDD
-900 IILKQANPEDEF
+900 IILKQYSPADELE
-912 NDILSLVQKM
+912 DILGLVEKL

-927 YELIVELI
+927 DELIEKLI
-935 KHETFRIGTI
+935 RHESFVVDDISRFLWDEIEKFKDSVHVVWKALLENERI
-945 SKMLGDKIDE
+945 
-955 NKEQV
+955 V
-960 QFIWRTM
+960 
-967 LEAEKITVSWGN
+967 VSWEN
-979 IIIYW
+979 TVTYW
-984 VNYKID
+984 ECYNFD
-990 DSLKDFIIKN
+990 DCLKKFIADN
-1000 INSLVKENRCCCNN
+1000 VYTLKEDDKKYCKD
-1014 SFISELIMCG
+1014 SFISELILCG

-1036 LRMSDFSMS
+1036 LRMSEFSMS

-1057 VRCKYFAFTPDKFGE
+1057 VRCKYFAFTPEKFRE
-1072 LKDIDKSLVVE
+1072 MKDIDESLAVE
-1083 YISMNQDEAIENTN
+1083 YISLNQDEAIENTN
-1097 DLDIDSALLNE
+1097 DLDIDSSLLNE
-1108 ILISTNITISNKEQF
+1108 ILTSANITISNKEQF
-1123 LEAFDVTYMTSEI
+1123 LEVFGVTYMTAEI
-1136 VISINE
+1136 VMSINE
-1142 LNLKITKEI
+1142 LKLKITKET
-1151 FEAAW
+1151 FDVAW
-1156 EVANHD
+1156 KVANHD
-1162 DGLKL
+1162 DRLKL

-1175 TDDDFERYFSEIG
+1175 TADDFERYFSEIG

-1198 KRYKPVISWSE
+1198 KRYQPVISCSE

>member
-11 APISN
+11 TPISN

-22 YLNALKWALEQ
+22 YLNALKWALDQ
-33 EKITNIAL
+33 KKITNIAL

-53 DTFLEKHKDESSFQ
+53 DTFLEKHKDESFFQ
-67 TYTAEN
+67 TYTSEN
-73 KSWIIN
+73 NSWIIK

-85 LQRDKVY
+85 LQHDKVC

-122 EDEAVK
+122 EDEAA
-128 GEDKV
+128 
-133 VKKICISADEVE
+133 KKICISADEVE

-239 YDFSSKYSIKGL
+239 YDFSSKYSIKGI

-350 PVINSTNSG
+350 PIINSTYSG
-359 EVLLQFFEEAKK
+359 EVLQQFLQEAKEHGIK
-371 HKIEHNVSQEFILDV
+371 HDISQNFVLDV

-397 NIYNEFIVYKRILRD
+397 NIYNEFVVYKRILRD
-412 SQGMDLKDEQMLA
+412 NQGMDLKDEQMLA
-425 LIIYKNLYPDDFAAI
+425 IIIYKNLYPNDFAAI
-440 QNEKGLIKQAFEDK
+440 QNEKGLIKEAFEAKGK
-454 YRFISEEK
+454 YIDVQKNNLQEIINERSSKLDSYKKECLQ
-462 SIMQLEID
+462 SIR
-470 KISNDITNY
+470 
-479 KQETL
+479 
-484 KSIKEIKIAMLAKI
+484 EIKIAMMSGIMDNNGIVDK
-498 VNDNGIADSL
+498 VNDFQ
-508 YDGRYDYTA
+508 A
-517 KQILEDEF
+517 KEILEDSF
-525 DMKNLVN
+525 DMNNIAKLNSARVCYFSFGYNYEQNKVMSDISGKIKPYLIRIDSVKNIHDIGCEN
-532 LNVNRVYYYSF
+532 LQNELEELNKQKRDISKKTLSYILERGNDLKF
-543 ENHYRDDITIYDFS
+543 DDI
-557 EMIVPYL
+557 
-564 SRIER
+564 
-569 LQKVSKIG
+569 
-577 CDKLQDQI
+577 
-585 REINEQK
+585 
-592 RSLSKKALSYLVE
+592 
-605 KYNDFEF
+605 
-612 NNKISGNKL
+612 ISDNKL
-621 LIFLLRR
+621 LMFLLRR

-699 LAGGNDNVKLELFFK
+699 LVGGNDNVKLELFFK
-714 QLADETKL
+714 QLADENIT
-722 SWNFIDEFTG
+722 SWKFIDEFID
-732 RTNHLAEFI
+732 RTNHINEFI
-741 KGLSRNWAGMWLFIS
+741 KGLARDWHGMWWYITQQ
-756 NKNTISYERQVYYLC
+756 NTITYDRQLHYLC
-771 LLLANINAD
+771 LLLSNIAD
-780 DVFQYN
+780 ADIHDYDVN
-786 IDDCMEKYF
+786 NSMKEYF
-795 EDHADILQK
+795 ENHADILQK

-815 DILLQLKPKFRE
+815 NILLQLKPKFSE

-836 KILDTVFDNAMYELN
+836 EILDAVFDNVMYEIN

-879 RLGYDSMNKYIQNNI
+879 RLNDSLVSGYIQKNINKY
-894 KQYVSD
+894 VDD
-900 IILKQANPEDEF
+900 IILKQYSPADELE
-912 NDILSLVQKM
+912 DILGLVEKL

-927 YELIVELI
+927 DELIEKLI
-935 KHETFRIGTI
+935 RHESFVVDDISRFLWDEIEKFKDSVHVVWKALLENERI
-945 SKMLGDKIDE
+945 
-955 NKEQV
+955 V
-960 QFIWRTM
+960 
-967 LEAEKITVSWGN
+967 VSWEN
-979 IIIYW
+979 TVTYW
-984 VNYKID
+984 ECYNFD
-990 DSLKDFIIKN
+990 DCLKKFIADN
-1000 INSLVKENRCCCNN
+1000 VYTLKEDDKKYCKD
-1014 SFISELIMCG
+1014 SFISELILCG

-1036 LRMSDFSMS
+1036 LRMSEFSMS

-1057 VRCKYFAFTPDKFGE
+1057 VRCKYFAFTPEKFRE
-1072 LKDIDKSLVVE
+1072 MKDIDESLAVE
-1083 YISMNQDEAIENTN
+1083 YISLNQDEAIENTN
-1097 DLDIDSALLNE
+1097 DLDIDSSLLNE
-1108 ILISTNITISNKEQF
+1108 ILTSANITISNKEQF
-1123 LEAFDVTYMTSEI
+1123 LEVFGVTYMTAEI
-1136 VISINE
+1136 VMSINE
-1142 LNLKITKEI
+1142 LKLKITKET
-1151 FEAAW
+1151 FDVAW
-1156 EVANHD
+1156 KVANHD
-1162 DGLKL
+1162 DRLKL

-1175 TDDDFERYFSEIG
+1175 TADDFERYFSEIG

-1198 KRYKPVISWSE
+1198 KRYQPVISCSE

>member
-11 APISN
+11 TPISN

-22 YLNALKWALEQ
+22 YLNALKWALDQ
-33 EKITNIAL
+33 KKITNIAL

-53 DTFLEKHKDESSFQ
+53 DTFLEKHKDESFFQ
-67 TYTAEN
+67 TYTSEN
-73 KSWIIN
+73 NSWIIK

-85 LQRDKVY
+85 LQHDKVC

-122 EDEAVK
+122 EDEAA
-128 GEDKV
+128 
-133 VKKICISADEVE
+133 KKICISADEVE

-239 YDFSSKYSIKGL
+239 YDFSSKYSIKGI

-350 PVINSTNSG
+350 PIINSTNSG
-359 EVLLQFFEEAKK
+359 EVLQQFLQEAKEHGIK
-371 HKIEHNVSQEFILDV
+371 HDISQNFVLDV

-397 NIYNEFIVYKRILRD
+397 NIYNEFVVYKRILRD
-412 SQGMDLKDEQMLA
+412 NQGMDLKDEQMLA
-425 LIIYKNLYPDDFAAI
+425 IIIYKNLYPNDFAAI
-440 QNEKGLIKQAFEDK
+440 QNEKGLIKEAFEAKGK
-454 YRFISEEK
+454 YIDVQKNNLQEIINERSSKLDSYKKECLQ
-462 SIMQLEID
+462 SIR
-470 KISNDITNY
+470 
-479 KQETL
+479 
-484 KSIKEIKIAMLAKI
+484 EIKIAMMSGIMDNNGIVDK
-498 VNDNGIADSL
+498 VNDFQ
-508 YDGRYDYTA
+508 A
-517 KQILEDEF
+517 KEILEDSF
-525 DMKNLVN
+525 DMNNIAKLNSARVCYFSFGYNYEQNKVMSDISGKIKPYLIRIDSVKNIHDIGCEN
-532 LNVNRVYYYSF
+532 LQNELEELNKQKRDISKKTLSYILERGNELKF
-543 ENHYRDDITIYDFS
+543 DDI
-557 EMIVPYL
+557 
-564 SRIER
+564 
-569 LQKVSKIG
+569 
-577 CDKLQDQI
+577 
-585 REINEQK
+585 
-592 RSLSKKALSYLVE
+592 
-605 KYNDFEF
+605 
-612 NNKISGNKL
+612 ISDNKL
-621 LIFLLRR
+621 LMFLLRR

-699 LAGGNDNVKLELFFK
+699 LVGGNDNVKLELFFK
-714 QLADETKL
+714 QLADENIT
-722 SWNFIDEFTG
+722 SWKFIDEFID
-732 RTNHLAEFI
+732 RTNHINEFI
-741 KGLSRNWAGMWLFIS
+741 KGLARDWHGMWWYITQQ
-756 NKNTISYERQVYYLC
+756 NTITYDRQLHYLC
-771 LLLANINAD
+771 LLLSNIAD
-780 DVFQYN
+780 ADIHDYDVN
-786 IDDCMEKYF
+786 NSMKEYF
-795 EDHADILQK
+795 ENHADILQK

-815 DILLQLKPKFRE
+815 NILLQLKPKFSE

-836 KILDTVFDNAMYELN
+836 EILDAVFDNAMYEIN

-879 RLGYDSMNKYIQNNI
+879 RLNDSLVSGYIQKNINKY
-894 KQYVSD
+894 VDD
-900 IILKQANPEDEF
+900 IILKQYSPADELE
-912 NDILSLVQKM
+912 DILGLVEKL

-927 YELIVELI
+927 DELIEKLI
-935 KHETFRIGTI
+935 RHESFVVDDISRFLWDEIEKFKDSVHVVWKALLENERI
-945 SKMLGDKIDE
+945 
-955 NKEQV
+955 V
-960 QFIWRTM
+960 
-967 LEAEKITVSWGN
+967 VSWEN
-979 IIIYW
+979 TVTYW
-984 VNYKID
+984 ECYNFD
-990 DSLKDFIIKN
+990 DCLKKFIADN
-1000 INSLVKENRCCCNN
+1000 VYTLKEDDKKYCKD
-1014 SFISELIMCG
+1014 SFISELILCG

-1036 LRMSDFSMS
+1036 LRMSEFSMS

-1057 VRCKYFAFTPDKFGE
+1057 VRCKYFAFTPEKFRE
-1072 LKDIDKSLVVE
+1072 MKDIDESLAVE
-1083 YISMNQDEAIENTN
+1083 YISLNQDEAIENTN
-1097 DLDIDSALLNE
+1097 DLDIDSSLLNE
-1108 ILISTNITISNKEQF
+1108 ILTSANITISNKEQF
-1123 LEAFDVTYMTSEI
+1123 LEVFGVTYMTAEI
-1136 VISINE
+1136 VMSINE
-1142 LNLKITKEI
+1142 LKLKITKET
-1151 FEAAW
+1151 FDVAW
-1156 EVANHD
+1156 KVANHD
-1162 DGLKL
+1162 DRLKL

-1175 TDDDFERYFSEIG
+1175 TADDFERYFSEIG

-1198 KRYKPVISWSE
+1198 KRYQPVISCSE

>member
-11 APISN
+11 APTSN

-53 DTFLEKHKDESSFQ
+53 DTFLEKHKDESFFQ
-67 TYTAEN
+67 TYTSEN
-73 KSWIIN
+73 NSWIIK

-85 LQRDKVY
+85 LQHDKVC

-172 NFSNIITKVAIY
+172 NFGNIITKVIMYFA
-184 SVIALMFI
+184 IALIFI
-192 YIFYYE
+192 FIFYYE
-198 KMADIFSGISAVLL
+198 KMTSIFSGISAVLSYVGVSL
-212 LTEMLWVKYIAAV
+212 LSCVFVFLTFAV
-225 IILLFSIWAISKIV
+225 CIWAISKIV
-239 YDFSSKYSIKGL
+239 YDFSSIYSIKGI
-251 KLSSNVDIQKE
+251 KLSSNIDIQKE
-262 EGVGE
+262 EGTGE
-267 SVFNKNLDEIMYFFE
+267 SVFNKNLDEIVCFFE
-282 TTEYRLIFF
+282 STKYRVIFF

-310 NLLNCNE
+310 NLLNGNE
-317 NIKGKVVFIYAVKDD
+317 MIKEKVVFVYAVKDN

-350 PVINSTNSG
+350 PIINSTNSG
-359 EVLLQFFEEAKK
+359 EVLQQFLQEAKEHGIK
-371 HKIEHNVSQEFILDV
+371 HDISQNFVLDV

-397 NIYNEFIVYKRILRD
+397 NIYNEFVVYKSILTEN
-412 SQGMDLKDEQMLA
+412 QGVELKDAQMLA
-425 LIIYKNLYPDDFAAI
+425 LIVYKNLCPDDFADI
-440 QNEKGLIKQAFEDK
+440 QNEKGLIKEAFEAKRK
-454 YRFISEEK
+454 YIDVQKNNLQEIINERSSKLDSYKKECLQ
-462 SIMQLEID
+462 SIR
-470 KISNDITNY
+470 
-479 KQETL
+479 
-484 KSIKEIKIAMLAKI
+484 EIKIAMMSGIMDNNGIVDK
-498 VNDNGIADSL
+498 VNDFQ
-508 YDGRYDYTA
+508 A
-517 KQILEDEF
+517 KEILEDNF
-525 DMKNLVN
+525 DMNNIAKINSA
-532 LNVNRVYYYSF
+532 RVYYFSF
-543 ENHYRDDITIYDFS
+543 GYNYEQNKVMSDISGKIKPYLIRIDSVKNIHDIGCENLQNELEELNKQKRDISKKTLSYILERGNDLKFDDI
-557 EMIVPYL
+557 
-564 SRIER
+564 
-569 LQKVSKIG
+569 
-577 CDKLQDQI
+577 
-585 REINEQK
+585 
-592 RSLSKKALSYLVE
+592 
-605 KYNDFEF
+605 
-612 NNKISGNKL
+612 ISDNKL
-621 LIFLLRR
+621 LMFLLRR

-699 LAGGNDNVKLELFFK
+699 LAGCNDNVKLELFFK

-722 SWNFIDEFTG
+722 SWDFIDEFTG

-756 NKNTISYERQVYYLC
+756 NKNTISYERQMYYLC

-780 DVFQYN
+780 NVSQYN

-827 LNIDGIKDK
+827 LNIDGIEDK
-836 KILDTVFDNAMYELN
+836 EILDTVFDNAMYELN

-879 RLGYDSMNKYIQNNI
+879 RLNDSLVSGYIQKNVNKY
-894 KQYVSD
+894 VDD
-900 IILKQANPEDEF
+900 IILKQYSPADELE
-912 NDILSLVQKM
+912 DILGLVEKL

-927 YELIVELI
+927 NELIEKLI
-935 KHETFRIGTI
+935 RHESFVVDDISRFLWDEIEEFKDNVHVVWKALLENERI
-945 SKMLGDKIDE
+945 
-955 NKEQV
+955 V
-960 QFIWRTM
+960 
-967 LEAEKITVSWGN
+967 VSWEN
-979 IIIYW
+979 IVTYW
-984 VNYKID
+984 KCYSFDNCLKKFIADNVYTLKGD
-990 DSLKDFIIKN
+990 DKKY
-1000 INSLVKENRCCCNN
+1000 CND
-1014 SFISELIMCG
+1014 SFISELILCG
-1024 MPISVYEVLLPV
+1024 LPISVYEVLLPI

-1045 LTDIPKEILGIM
+1045 LTDIPKDILEIM

-1083 YISMNQDEAIENTN
+1083 YISLNQYEAIENTN

-1108 ILISTNITISNKEQF
+1108 IVISTNITISNKEQF
-1123 LEAFDVTYMTSEI
+1123 LEAFGVTYMTAEI

-1156 EVANHD
+1156 KVANHD

-1167 FFDHLSLF
+1167 FFDNLSLF
-1175 TDDDFERYFSEIG
+1175 TADDFERYFSEIG

-1198 KRYKPVISWSE
+1198 KRYQPVISCSE

>member
-11 APISN
+11 TPISN

-22 YLNALKWALEQ
+22 YLNALKWALDQ
-33 EKITNIAL
+33 KKITNIAL

-53 DTFLEKHKDESSFQ
+53 DTFLEKHKDESFFQ
-67 TYTAEN
+67 TYTSEN
-73 KSWIIN
+73 NSWIIK

-85 LQRDKVY
+85 LQHDKVC

-122 EDEAVK
+122 EDEAA
-128 GEDKV
+128 
-133 VKKICISADEVE
+133 KKICISADEVE

-239 YDFSSKYSIKGL
+239 YDFSSKYSIKGI

-350 PVINSTNSG
+350 PIINSTNSG
-359 EVLLQFFEEAKK
+359 EVLQQFLQEAKEHGIK
-371 HKIEHNVSQEFILDV
+371 HDISQNFVLDV

-397 NIYNEFIVYKRILRD
+397 NIYNEFVVYKRILRD
-412 SQGMDLKDEQMLA
+412 NQGMDLKDEQMLA
-425 LIIYKNLYPDDFAAI
+425 IIIYKNLYPNDFAAI
-440 QNEKGLIKQAFEDK
+440 QNEKGLIKEAFEAKGK
-454 YRFISEEK
+454 YIDVQKNNLQEIINERSSKLDSYKKECLQ
-462 SIMQLEID
+462 SIR
-470 KISNDITNY
+470 
-479 KQETL
+479 
-484 KSIKEIKIAMLAKI
+484 EIKIAMMSGIMDNNGIVDK
-498 VNDNGIADSL
+498 VNDFQ
-508 YDGRYDYTA
+508 A
-517 KQILEDEF
+517 KEILEDSF
-525 DMKNLVN
+525 DMNNIAKLNSARVCYFSFGYNYEQNKVMSDISGKIKPYLIRIDSVKNIHDIGCEN
-532 LNVNRVYYYSF
+532 LQNELEELNKQKRDISKKTLSYILERGNDLKF
-543 ENHYRDDITIYDFS
+543 DDI
-557 EMIVPYL
+557 
-564 SRIER
+564 
-569 LQKVSKIG
+569 
-577 CDKLQDQI
+577 
-585 REINEQK
+585 
-592 RSLSKKALSYLVE
+592 
-605 KYNDFEF
+605 
-612 NNKISGNKL
+612 ISDNKL
-621 LIFLLRR
+621 LMFLLRR

-699 LAGGNDNVKLELFFK
+699 LVGGNDNVKLELFFK
-714 QLADETKL
+714 QLADENIT
-722 SWNFIDEFTG
+722 SWKFIDEFID
-732 RTNHLAEFI
+732 RTNHINEFI
-741 KGLSRNWAGMWLFIS
+741 KGLARDWHGMWWYITQQ
-756 NKNTISYERQVYYLC
+756 NTITYDRQLHYLC
-771 LLLANINAD
+771 LLLSNIAD
-780 DVFQYN
+780 ADIHDYDVN
-786 IDDCMEKYF
+786 NSMKEYF
-795 EDHADILQK
+795 ENHADILQK

-815 DILLQLKPKFRE
+815 NILLQLKPKFSE

-836 KILDTVFDNAMYELN
+836 EILDAVFDNVMYEIN
-851 LPMVKNVIKFKNS
+851 LPMVNVIKFKNS

-879 RLGYDSMNKYIQNNI
+879 RLNDSLVSGYIQKNINKY
-894 KQYVSD
+894 VDD
-900 IILKQANPEDEF
+900 IILKQYSPADELE
-912 NDILSLVQKM
+912 DILGLVEKL

-927 YELIVELI
+927 DELIEKLI
-935 KHETFRIGTI
+935 RHESFVVDDISRFLWDEIEKFKDSVHVVWKALLENERI
-945 SKMLGDKIDE
+945 
-955 NKEQV
+955 V
-960 QFIWRTM
+960 
-967 LEAEKITVSWGN
+967 VSWEN
-979 IIIYW
+979 TVTYW
-984 VNYKID
+984 ECYNFD
-990 DSLKDFIIKN
+990 DCLKKFIADN
-1000 INSLVKENRCCCNN
+1000 VYTLKEDDKKYCKD
-1014 SFISELIMCG
+1014 SFISELILCG

-1036 LRMSDFSMS
+1036 LRMSEFSMS

-1057 VRCKYFAFTPDKFGE
+1057 VRCKYFAFTPEKFRE
-1072 LKDIDKSLVVE
+1072 MKDIDESLAVE
-1083 YISMNQDEAIENTN
+1083 YISLNQDEAIENTN
-1097 DLDIDSALLNE
+1097 DLDIDSSLLNE
-1108 ILISTNITISNKEQF
+1108 ILTSANITISNKEQF
-1123 LEAFDVTYMTSEI
+1123 LEVFGVTYMTAEI
-1136 VISINE
+1136 VMSINE
-1142 LNLKITKEI
+1142 LKLKITKET
-1151 FEAAW
+1151 FDVAW
-1156 EVANHD
+1156 KVANHD
-1162 DGLKL
+1162 DRLKL

-1175 TDDDFERYFSEIG
+1175 TADDFERYFSEIG

-1198 KRYKPVISWSE
+1198 KRYQPVISCSE

>member
-11 APISN
+11 TPISN

-22 YLNALKWALEQ
+22 YLNALKWALDQ
-33 EKITNIAL
+33 KKITNIAL

-53 DTFLEKHKDESSFQ
+53 DTFLEKHKDESFFQ
-67 TYTAEN
+67 TYTSEN
-73 KSWIIN
+73 NSWIIK

-85 LQRDKVY
+85 LQHDKVC

-122 EDEAVK
+122 EDEAA
-128 GEDKV
+128 
-133 VKKICISADEVE
+133 KKICISADEVE

-239 YDFSSKYSIKGL
+239 YDFSSKYSIKGI
-251 KLSSNVDIQKE
+251 KLSSNIDIQKE

-350 PVINSTNSG
+350 PIINSTNSG
-359 EVLLQFFEEAKK
+359 EVLQQFLQEAKEHGIK
-371 HKIEHNVSQEFILDV
+371 HDISQNFVLDV

-397 NIYNEFIVYKRILRD
+397 NIYNEFVVYKRILRD
-412 SQGMDLKDEQMLA
+412 NQGMDLKDEQMLA
-425 LIIYKNLYPDDFAAI
+425 IIIYKNLYPNDFAAI
-440 QNEKGLIKQAFEDK
+440 QNEKGLIKEAFEAKGK
-454 YRFISEEK
+454 YIDVQKNNLQEIINERSSKLDSYKKECLQ
-462 SIMQLEID
+462 SIR
-470 KISNDITNY
+470 
-479 KQETL
+479 
-484 KSIKEIKIAMLAKI
+484 EIKIAMMSGIMDNNGIVDK
-498 VNDNGIADSL
+498 VNDFQ
-508 YDGRYDYTA
+508 A
-517 KQILEDEF
+517 KEILEDSF
-525 DMKNLVN
+525 DMNNIAKLNSARVCYFSFGYNYEQNKVMSDISGKIKPYLIRIDSVKNIHDIGCEN
-532 LNVNRVYYYSF
+532 LQNELEKLNKQKRDISKKTLSYILERGNDLKF
-543 ENHYRDDITIYDFS
+543 DDI
-557 EMIVPYL
+557 
-564 SRIER
+564 
-569 LQKVSKIG
+569 
-577 CDKLQDQI
+577 
-585 REINEQK
+585 
-592 RSLSKKALSYLVE
+592 
-605 KYNDFEF
+605 
-612 NNKISGNKL
+612 ISDNKL
-621 LIFLLRR
+621 LMFLLRR

-699 LAGGNDNVKLELFFK
+699 LVGGNDNVKLELFFK
-714 QLADETKL
+714 QLADENIT
-722 SWNFIDEFTG
+722 SWKFIDEFID
-732 RTNHLAEFI
+732 RTNHINEFI
-741 KGLSRNWAGMWLFIS
+741 KGLARDWHGMWWYITQQ
-756 NKNTISYERQVYYLC
+756 NTITYDRQLHYLC
-771 LLLANINAD
+771 LLLSNIAD
-780 DVFQYN
+780 ADIHDYDVN
-786 IDDCMEKYF
+786 NSMKEYF
-795 EDHADILQK
+795 ENHADILQK

-815 DILLQLKPKFRE
+815 NILLQLKPKFSE

-836 KILDTVFDNAMYELN
+836 EILDAVFDNAMYEIN

-879 RLGYDSMNKYIQNNI
+879 RLNDSLVSGYIQKNINKY
-894 KQYVSD
+894 VDD
-900 IILKQANPEDEF
+900 IILKQYSPADELE
-912 NDILSLVQKM
+912 DILGLVEKL

-927 YELIVELI
+927 DELIEKLI
-935 KHETFRIGTI
+935 RHESFVVDDISRFLWDEIEKFKDSVHVVWKALLENERI
-945 SKMLGDKIDE
+945 
-955 NKEQV
+955 V
-960 QFIWRTM
+960 
-967 LEAEKITVSWGN
+967 VSWEN
-979 IIIYW
+979 TVTYW
-984 VNYKID
+984 ECYNFD
-990 DSLKDFIIKN
+990 DCLKKFIADN
-1000 INSLVKENRCCCNN
+1000 VYTLKEDDKKYCKD
-1014 SFISELIMCG
+1014 SFVSELILCG
-1024 MPISVYEVLLPV
+1024 MLISVYEVLLPV
-1036 LRMSDFSMS
+1036 LRMSEFSMS

-1057 VRCKYFAFTPDKFGE
+1057 VRCKYFAFTPEKFRE
-1072 LKDIDKSLVVE
+1072 MKDIDESLAVE
-1083 YISMNQDEAIENTN
+1083 YISLNQDEAIENTN
-1097 DLDIDSALLNE
+1097 DLDIDSSLLNE
-1108 ILISTNITISNKEQF
+1108 ILTSANITISNKEQF
-1123 LEAFDVTYMTSEI
+1123 LEVFGVTYMTAEI
-1136 VISINE
+1136 VMSINE
-1142 LNLKITKEI
+1142 LKLKITKET
-1151 FEAAW
+1151 FDVAW
-1156 EVANHD
+1156 KVANHD
-1162 DGLKL
+1162 DRLKL

-1175 TDDDFERYFSEIG
+1175 TADDFERYFSEIG

-1198 KRYKPVISWSE
+1198 KRYQPVISCSE

>member
-22 YLNALKWALEQ
+22 YLNALKWALDQ
-33 EKITNIAL
+33 KKITNIAL
-41 AGPYGSGKSSII
+41 AGPYGAGKSSII
-53 DTFLEKHKDESSFQ
+53 DTFLEKYKDESFFQ
-67 TYTAEN
+67 TYTSEN
-73 KSWIIN
+73 NSWIIK

-85 LQRDKVY
+85 LQHDKVC

-107 EANSNGQCKNEAHEN
+107 EANSNGQCKNE
-122 EDEAVK
+122 DEAVK

-133 VKKICISADEVE
+133 AKKICISADEVE

-172 NFSNIITKVAIY
+172 NFGDIITKVAIY

-239 YDFSSKYSIKGL
+239 YDFSSKYSIKGI

-317 NIKGKVVFIYAVKDD
+317 KIKGKVVFIYAVKDD

-350 PVINSTNSG
+350 PIINSTNSG
-359 EVLLQFFEEAKK
+359 EVLQQFLQEAKEHGIK
-371 HKIEHNVSQEFILDV
+371 HDISQNFVLDV

-397 NIYNEFIVYKRILRD
+397 NIYNEFVVYKRILRD

-462 SIMQLEID
+462 SILQLEID

-525 DMKNLVN
+525 DMKNLMN

-557 EMIVPYL
+557 EMIAPYL

-592 RSLSKKALSYLVE
+592 RNLSKKALSYLLE

-612 NNKISGNKL
+612 NNKMSGNKL
-621 LIFLLRR
+621 LVFFLRR

-722 SWNFIDEFTG
+722 SWDFIDEFTG

-756 NKNTISYERQVYYLC
+756 NKNNISYDRQMYYLC

-780 DVFQYN
+780 DVSQYN
-786 IDDCMEKYF
+786 IDDCIEKYF

-815 DILLQLKPKFRE
+815 NILLQLKPKFSE
-827 LNIDGIKDK
+827 LNIEGIKDK
-836 KILDTVFDNAMYELN
+836 EILDAVFDNAMYEIN

-879 RLGYDSMNKYIQNNI
+879 RLNDSLVSGYIQKNINKY
-894 KQYVSD
+894 VDD
-900 IILKQANPEDEF
+900 IILKQYSPADELE
-912 NDILSLVQKM
+912 DILGLVEKL

-927 YELIVELI
+927 DELIEKLI
-935 KHETFRIGTI
+935 RHESFVVDDISRFLWDEIEGFKEDVHVVWKALLENERI
-945 SKMLGDKIDE
+945 
-955 NKEQV
+955 V
-960 QFIWRTM
+960 
-967 LEAEKITVSWGN
+967 VSWEN
-979 IIIYW
+979 TVTYW
-984 VNYKID
+984 ECYNFD
-990 DSLKDFIIKN
+990 DCLKKFIADN
-1000 INSLVKENRCCCNN
+1000 VYTLKEDDKKYCKD
-1014 SFISELIMCG
+1014 SFISELMLCG

-1036 LRMSDFSMS
+1036 LRMSEFSMS

-1057 VRCKYFAFTPDKFGE
+1057 VRCKYFAFTPEKFRE
-1072 LKDIDKSLVVE
+1072 MKDIDESLAVE
-1083 YISMNQDEAIENTN
+1083 YISLNQDEAIENTN

-1108 ILISTNITISNKEQF
+1108 ILTSANITISNKEQF
-1123 LEAFDVTYMTSEI
+1123 LEVFGVTYMTAEI
-1136 VISINE
+1136 VMSINE
-1142 LNLKITKEI
+1142 LKLKITKET
-1151 FEAAW
+1151 FDVAW
-1156 EVANHD
+1156 KVANHD
-1162 DGLKL
+1162 DKLKL

-1175 TDDDFERYFSEIG
+1175 TADDFERYFSEIG

-1198 KRYKPVISWSE
+1198 KRYQPVISCSE

-1235 KEKQIRCVIKR
+1235 KEEQIRCVIKR

>member
-11 APISN
+11 TPISN

-22 YLNALKWALEQ
+22 YLNALKWALDQ
-33 EKITNIAL
+33 KKITNIAL

-53 DTFLEKHKDESSFQ
+53 DTFLEKHKDESFFQ
-67 TYTAEN
+67 TYTSEN
-73 KSWIIN
+73 NSWIIK

-85 LQRDKVY
+85 LQHDKVC

-122 EDEAVK
+122 EDEAA
-128 GEDKV
+128 
-133 VKKICISADEVE
+133 KKICISADEVE

-239 YDFSSKYSIKGL
+239 YDFSSKYSIKGI
-251 KLSSNVDIQKE
+251 KLSSNIDIQKE

-350 PVINSTNSG
+350 PIINSTNSG
-359 EVLLQFFEEAKK
+359 EVLQQFLQEAKEHGIK
-371 HKIEHNVSQEFILDV
+371 HDISQNFVLDV

-397 NIYNEFIVYKRILRD
+397 NIYNEFVVYKRILRD
-412 SQGMDLKDEQMLA
+412 NQGMDLKDEQMLA
-425 LIIYKNLYPDDFAAI
+425 IIIYKNLYPNDFAAI
-440 QNEKGLIKQAFEDK
+440 QNEKGLIKEAFEAKGK
-454 YRFISEEK
+454 YIDVQKNNLQEIINERSSKLDSYKKECLQ
-462 SIMQLEID
+462 SIR
-470 KISNDITNY
+470 
-479 KQETL
+479 
-484 KSIKEIKIAMLAKI
+484 EIKIAMMSGIMDNNGIVDK
-498 VNDNGIADSL
+498 VNDFQ
-508 YDGRYDYTA
+508 A
-517 KQILEDEF
+517 KEILEDSF
-525 DMKNLVN
+525 DMNNIAKLNSARVCYFSFGYNYEQNKVMSDISGKIKPYLIRIDSVKNIHDIGCEN
-532 LNVNRVYYYSF
+532 LQNELEKLNKQKRDISKKTLSYILERGNDLKF
-543 ENHYRDDITIYDFS
+543 DDI
-557 EMIVPYL
+557 
-564 SRIER
+564 
-569 LQKVSKIG
+569 
-577 CDKLQDQI
+577 
-585 REINEQK
+585 
-592 RSLSKKALSYLVE
+592 
-605 KYNDFEF
+605 
-612 NNKISGNKL
+612 ISDNKL
-621 LIFLLRR
+621 LMFLLRR

-699 LAGGNDNVKLELFFK
+699 LVGGNDNVKLELFFK
-714 QLADETKL
+714 QLADENIT
-722 SWNFIDEFTG
+722 SWKFIDEFID
-732 RTNHLAEFI
+732 RTNHINEFI
-741 KGLSRNWAGMWLFIS
+741 KGLARDWHGMWCYITQQ
-756 NKNTISYERQVYYLC
+756 NTITYDRQLHYLC
-771 LLLANINAD
+771 LLLSNIAD
-780 DVFQYN
+780 ADIHDYDVN
-786 IDDCMEKYF
+786 NSMKEYF
-795 EDHADILQK
+795 ENHADILQK

-815 DILLQLKPKFRE
+815 NILLQLKPKFSE

-836 KILDTVFDNAMYELN
+836 EILDAVFDNAMYEIN

-879 RLGYDSMNKYIQNNI
+879 RLNDSLVSGYIQKNINKY
-894 KQYVSD
+894 VDD
-900 IILKQANPEDEF
+900 IILKQYSPADELE
-912 NDILSLVQKM
+912 DILGLVEKL

-927 YELIVELI
+927 DELIEKLI
-935 KHETFRIGTI
+935 RHESFVVDDISRFLWDEIEKFKDSVHVVWKALLENERI
-945 SKMLGDKIDE
+945 
-955 NKEQV
+955 V
-960 QFIWRTM
+960 
-967 LEAEKITVSWGN
+967 VSWEN
-979 IIIYW
+979 TVTYW
-984 VNYKID
+984 ECYNFD
-990 DSLKDFIIKN
+990 DCLKKFIADN
-1000 INSLVKENRCCCNN
+1000 VYTLKEDDKKYCKD
-1014 SFISELIMCG
+1014 SFVSELILCG

-1036 LRMSDFSMS
+1036 LRMSEFSMS

-1057 VRCKYFAFTPDKFGE
+1057 VRCKYFAFTPEKFRE
-1072 LKDIDKSLVVE
+1072 MKDIDESLAVE
-1083 YISMNQDEAIENTN
+1083 YISLNQDEAIENTN
-1097 DLDIDSALLNE
+1097 DLDIDSSLLNE
-1108 ILISTNITISNKEQF
+1108 ILTSANITISNKEQF
-1123 LEAFDVTYMTSEI
+1123 LEVFGVTYMTAEI
-1136 VISINE
+1136 VMSINE
-1142 LNLKITKEI
+1142 LKLKITKET
-1151 FEAAW
+1151 FDVAW
-1156 EVANHD
+1156 KVANHD
-1162 DGLKL
+1162 DRLKL

-1175 TDDDFERYFSEIG
+1175 TADDFERYFSEIG

-1198 KRYKPVISWSE
+1198 KRYQPVISCSE

>member
-11 APISN
+11 TPISN

-22 YLNALKWALEQ
+22 YLNALRWALDQ
-33 EKITNIAL
+33 KKITNIAL
-41 AGPYGSGKSSII
+41 AGPYGAGKSSII
-53 DTFLEKHKDESSFQ
+53 DTFLEKYKDESFFQ
-67 TYTAEN
+67 TYTSEN
-73 KSWIIN
+73 NSWIIK

-85 LQRDKVY
+85 LQHDKVC

-107 EANSNGQCKNEAHEN
+107 EANSNGQCKNE
-122 EDEAVK
+122 DEAVK

-133 VKKICISADEVE
+133 AKKICISADEVE

-239 YDFSSKYSIKGL
+239 YDFSSKYSIKGI

-317 NIKGKVVFIYAVKDD
+317 MIKEKVVFVYAVKDN

-350 PVINSTNSG
+350 PIINSTNSG
-359 EVLLQFFEEAKK
+359 EVLQQFLQEAKEHGIK
-371 HKIEHNVSQEFILDV
+371 HDISQNFVLDV
-386 APYIADMRILR
+386 APYISDMRILR
-397 NIYNEFIVYKRILRD
+397 NIYNEFVVYKSILTD
-412 SQGMDLKDEQMLA
+412 NQGVELKDAQMLA
-425 LIIYKNLYPDDFAAI
+425 LIIYKNLCPDDFADI
-440 QNEKGLIKQAFEDK
+440 QNEQGLIKQAFEDK

-462 SIMQLEID
+462 SRLQIEINELSNSIDDYKHEILE
-470 KISNDITNY
+470 
-479 KQETL
+479 
-484 KSIKEIKIAMLAKI
+484 SIKEIKIAMLVNLTKDQGI
-498 VNDNGIADSL
+498 VKELWYGYYSGDMI
-508 YDGRYDYTA
+508 TA
-517 KQILEDEF
+517 NQILSDEF
-525 DMKNLVN
+525 ELDYFKEHNIE
-532 LNVNRVYYYSF
+532 RIVYYDLMNGRNNDVNISNF
-543 ENHYRDDITIYDFS
+543 NKAIE
-557 EMIVPYL
+557 PYVK
-564 SRIER
+564 RIRKRTE
-569 LQKVSKIG
+569 VESKG
-577 CDKLQDQI
+577 LNKF
-585 REINEQK
+585 
-592 RSLSKKALSYLVE
+592 SKKIRNLKELQRSIVENSMRDILE
-605 KYNDFEF
+605 KYNDFKFSRDIGE
-612 NNKISGNKL
+612 NKL
-621 LIFLLRR
+621 LVFLLRR

-699 LAGGNDNVKLELFFK
+699 LAGCNDNVKLELFFK

-722 SWNFIDEFTG
+722 SWDFIDEFTS

-756 NKNTISYERQVYYLC
+756 NKNTISYERQMYYLC

-780 DVFQYN
+780 DVSQYN
-786 IDDCMEKYF
+786 IDGCMEKYF
-795 EDHADILQK
+795 EDHTDILQK

-827 LNIDGIKDK
+827 LNIDGIEDK
-836 KILDTVFDNAMYELN
+836 EILDTVFDNAMYELN

-879 RLGYDSMNKYIQNNI
+879 RLNDSLVSGYIQKNVNKY
-894 KQYVSD
+894 VDD
-900 IILKQANPEDEF
+900 IILKQYSPADELE
-912 NDILSLVQKM
+912 DILGLVEKL

-927 YELIVELI
+927 NELIEKLI
-935 KHETFRIGTI
+935 RHESFVVDDISRFLWDEIEEFKDNVHVVWKALLENERI
-945 SKMLGDKIDE
+945 
-955 NKEQV
+955 V
-960 QFIWRTM
+960 
-967 LEAEKITVSWGN
+967 VSWEN
-979 IIIYW
+979 IVTYW
-984 VNYKID
+984 KCYSFD
-990 DSLKDFIIKN
+990 
-1000 INSLVKENRCCCNN
+1000 NSLEKFIADNVYTLKGDDKKYCND
-1014 SFISELIMCG
+1014 SFISELILCG
-1024 MPISVYEVLLPV
+1024 LPISVYEVLLPI

-1045 LTDIPKEILGIM
+1045 LTDIPKDILEIM
-1057 VRCKYFAFTPDKFGE
+1057 VRCKYFAFTPDKFSE

-1083 YISMNQDEAIENTN
+1083 YISLNQDEAIENTN

-1108 ILISTNITISNKEQF
+1108 ILTSANITISNKEQF
-1123 LEAFDVTYMTSEI
+1123 LEVLGVTYMTAEI
-1136 VISINE
+1136 VMSINE
-1142 LNLKITKEI
+1142 LKLKITKET
-1151 FEAAW
+1151 FDVAW
-1156 EVANHD
+1156 KVANHD
-1162 DGLKL
+1162 DRLKL
-1167 FFDHLSLF
+1167 FFDNLSLF
-1175 TDDDFERYFSEIG
+1175 TADDFERYFSEIG

-1198 KRYKPVISWSE
+1198 KRYQPVISCSE

>member
-53 DTFLEKHKDESSFQ
+53 DTFLEKHKDESFFQ
-67 TYTAEN
+67 TYTSEN
-73 KSWIIN
+73 NSWIIN

-107 EANSNGQCKNEAHEN
+107 EANSNKQCKNEAHEN
-122 EDEAVK
+122 EDKAA
-128 GEDKV
+128 
-133 VKKICISADEVE
+133 KKICISADEVE
-145 KGILKQLFYTIDPQK
+145 KGILKQLFYTIDPKK

-172 NFSNIITKVAIY
+172 NFSNIITKVIVYFA
-184 SVIALMFI
+184 IALIFI
-192 YIFYYE
+192 FMFYYE
-198 KMADIFSGISAVLL
+198 KMASIFSGISAVLSYVGVSL
-212 LTEMLWVKYIAAV
+212 LSCVFVFVAFAV
-225 IILLFSIWAISKIV
+225 CIWAISKIV
-239 YDFSSKYSIKGL
+239 YDFSRKYSIKGI

-299 RTIFVHLRELN
+299 RAIFVHLRELN

-350 PVINSTNSG
+350 PIINSTNSG
-359 EVLLQFFEEAKK
+359 EVLQQFLQEAKEHGIK
-371 HKIEHNVSQEFILDV
+371 HDISQNFVLDV

-397 NIYNEFIVYKRILRD
+397 NIYNEFVVYKRILRD

-425 LIIYKNLYPDDFAAI
+425 IIIYKNLYPNDFAAI
-440 QNEKGLIKQAFEDK
+440 QNEQGLIKQAFEDK
-454 YRFISEEK
+454 YKFISEK
-462 SIMQLEID
+462 NSIWQLEID

-484 KSIKEIKIAMLAKI
+484 ESIKEIKIAMLAKI
-498 VNDNGIADSL
+498 VNDNGIVDSL
-508 YDGRYDYTA
+508 YYGRYDYSA

-525 DMKNLVN
+525 EVKNLVN
-532 LNVNRVYYYSF
+532 LKLNRVYYYPFGS
-543 ENHYRDDITIYDFS
+543 NYRDDITIDDFP
-557 EMIVPYL
+557 EIIAPYL

-569 LQKVSKIG
+569 LQKVSEIG
-577 CDKLQDQI
+577 CDNLQNQI
-585 REINEQK
+585 RVLNEQK
-592 RSLSKKALSYLVE
+592 RDLSKKSLHYILK
-605 KYNDFEF
+605 KYNNFEF
-612 NNKISGNKL
+612 NNKTSGNKL

-647 TKDDMNFILSVKN
+647 TKDDMNFILSIKN

-722 SWNFIDEFTG
+722 SWDFIDEFTE

-771 LLLANINAD
+771 LLLANISAD
-780 DVFQYN
+780 DVSQYN
-786 IDDCMEKYF
+786 IDDCMENYF
-795 EDHADILQK
+795 EAHADILQK
-804 LQEQLGSEKIK
+804 LQEQLSSEKIK
-815 DILLQLKPKFRE
+815 DVLLQLKPKFKE
-827 LNIDGIKDK
+827 LNVDGIEDK
-836 KILDTVFDNAMYELN
+836 EILDAVFDNAMYEIN

-879 RLGYDSMNKYIQNNI
+879 RLNDSLVSGYIQKNINKY
-894 KQYVSD
+894 VDD
-900 IILKQANPEDEF
+900 IILKQYSPADELE
-912 NDILSLVQKM
+912 DILGLVEKL
-922 FEEDE
+922 FEEEE

-935 KHETFRIGTI
+935 KHETFKIGTI
-945 SKMLGDKIDE
+945 SKLLGDKIDE

-960 QFIWRTM
+960 QFIWKKM

-990 DSLKDFIIKN
+990 DSLKNFIIKN
-1000 INSLVKENRCCCNN
+1000 INLLVKENRCCCND
-1014 SFISELIMCG
+1014 SFISELILCG

-1036 LRMSDFSMS
+1036 LRMSEFSMS

-1057 VRCKYFAFTPDKFGE
+1057 VRCKYVAFTPEKFRE
-1072 LKDIDKSLVVE
+1072 MKDIDESLAVE
-1083 YISMNQDEAIENTN
+1083 YISLNQDEAIENTN

-1108 ILISTNITISNKEQF
+1108 ILTSTNITISNKEQF
-1123 LEAFDVTYMTSEI
+1123 LEVFGVTYMTAEI
-1136 VISINE
+1136 VMSINE
-1142 LNLKITKEI
+1142 LKLKITKGT
-1151 FEAAW
+1151 FDVAW
-1156 EVANHD
+1156 KVANHD
-1162 DGLKL
+1162 DRLKL

-1175 TDDDFERYFSEIG
+1175 TADDFERYFSEIG

-1198 KRYKPVISWSE
+1198 KRYQRVISCSE

>member
-11 APISN
+11 TPISN

-22 YLNALKWALEQ
+22 YLNALRWALDQ
-33 EKITNIAL
+33 KKITNIAL
-41 AGPYGSGKSSII
+41 AGPYGAGKSSII
-53 DTFLEKHKDESSFQ
+53 DTFLEKYKDESFFQ
-67 TYTAEN
+67 TYTSEN
-73 KSWIIN
+73 NSWIIK

-85 LQRDKVY
+85 LQHDKVC

-107 EANSNGQCKNEAHEN
+107 EANSNGQCKNE
-122 EDEAVK
+122 DEAVK

-133 VKKICISADEVE
+133 AKKICISADEVE

-239 YDFSSKYSIKGL
+239 YDFSSKYSIKGI

-299 RTIFVHLRELN
+299 RTIL
-310 NLLNCNE
+310 
-317 NIKGKVVFIYAVKDD
+317 YAVKDN

-350 PVINSTNSG
+350 PIINSTNSG
-359 EVLLQFFEEAKK
+359 EVLQQFLQEAKEHGIK
-371 HKIEHNVSQEFILDV
+371 HDISQNFVLDV
-386 APYIADMRILR
+386 APYISDMRILR
-397 NIYNEFIVYKRILRD
+397 NIYNEFVVYKSILTD
-412 SQGMDLKDEQMLA
+412 NQGVELKDAQMLA
-425 LIIYKNLYPDDFAAI
+425 LIIYKNLCPDDFADI
-440 QNEKGLIKQAFEDK
+440 QNEQGLIKQAFE
-454 YRFISEEK
+454 EK
-462 SIMQLEID
+462 SRLQIEINELSNSIDDYKHEILE
-470 KISNDITNY
+470 
-479 KQETL
+479 
-484 KSIKEIKIAMLAKI
+484 SIKEIKIAMLVNLTKDQGI
-498 VNDNGIADSL
+498 VKELWYGYYSGDMI
-508 YDGRYDYTA
+508 TA
-517 KQILEDEF
+517 NQILSDEF
-525 DMKNLVN
+525 ELDYFKEHNIE
-532 LNVNRVYYYSF
+532 RIVYYDLM
-543 ENHYRDDITIYDFS
+543 NGRNNDINISNFNKAI
-557 EMIVPYL
+557 EPYVK
-564 SRIER
+564 RIRKRTE
-569 LQKVSKIG
+569 VESKG
-577 CDKLQDQI
+577 LNKF
-585 REINEQK
+585 
-592 RSLSKKALSYLVE
+592 SKKIRNLKELQRSIVENSMRDILE
-605 KYNDFEF
+605 KYNDFQFSRDIGE
-612 NNKISGNKL
+612 NKL
-621 LIFLLRR
+621 LVFLLRR

-699 LAGGNDNVKLELFFK
+699 LAGCNDNVKLELFFK

-722 SWNFIDEFTG
+722 SWDFIDEFTS

-741 KGLSRNWAGMWLFIS
+741 KGLSGNWAGMWLFIS
-756 NKNTISYERQVYYLC
+756 NKNTISYERQMYYLC

-780 DVFQYN
+780 DVSQYN
-786 IDDCMEKYF
+786 IDGCMEKYF
-795 EDHADILQK
+795 EDHTDILQK

-815 DILLQLKPKFRE
+815 NILLQLKPKFSE

-836 KILDTVFDNAMYELN
+836 EILDAVFDNAMYEIN

-879 RLGYDSMNKYIQNNI
+879 RLNDSLVSGYIQKNINKY
-894 KQYVSD
+894 VDD
-900 IILKQANPEDEF
+900 IILKQYSPADELE
-912 NDILSLVQKM
+912 DILGLVEKL

-927 YELIVELI
+927 DELIEKLI
-935 KHETFRIGTI
+935 RHESFVVDDISRFLWDEIEKFKDSVHVVWKALLENERI
-945 SKMLGDKIDE
+945 
-955 NKEQV
+955 V
-960 QFIWRTM
+960 
-967 LEAEKITVSWGN
+967 VSWEN
-979 IIIYW
+979 TVTYW
-984 VNYKID
+984 ECYNFD
-990 DSLKDFIIKN
+990 DCLKKFIADN
-1000 INSLVKENRCCCNN
+1000 VYTLKEDDKKYCKD
-1014 SFISELIMCG
+1014 SFISELILCG

-1036 LRMSDFSMS
+1036 LRMSEFSMS

-1057 VRCKYFAFTPDKFGE
+1057 VRCKYFAFTPEKFRE
-1072 LKDIDKSLVVE
+1072 MKDIDESLAVE
-1083 YISMNQDEAIENTN
+1083 YISLNQDEAIENTN
-1097 DLDIDSALLNE
+1097 DLDIDSSLLNE
-1108 ILISTNITISNKEQF
+1108 ILTSANITISNKEQF
-1123 LEAFDVTYMTSEI
+1123 LKVFGVTYMTAEI
-1136 VISINE
+1136 VMSINE
-1142 LNLKITKEI
+1142 LKLKITKET
-1151 FEAAW
+1151 FDVAW
-1156 EVANHD
+1156 KVANHD
-1162 DGLKL
+1162 DRLKL

-1175 TDDDFERYFSEIG
+1175 TADDFERYFSEIG
-1188 GEYATLSDRT
+1188 AF
-1198 KRYKPVISWSE
+1198 P
-1209 NNSNLVERLKEV
+1209 
-1221 GYITSYNV
+1221 
-1229 EKKANS
+1229 
-1235 KEKQIRCVIKR
+1235 
-1246 KS
+1246 

>member
-11 APISN
+11 APTSN

-53 DTFLEKHKDESSFQ
+53 DTFLEKHKDESFFQ

-73 KSWIIN
+73 NSWIIN

-107 EANSNGQCKNEAHEN
+107 EANSNGQCKNE
-122 EDEAVK
+122 DEAVK

-133 VKKICISADEVE
+133 AKKICISADEVE
-145 KGILKQLFYTIDPQK
+145 KGILKQLFYTIDPKK

-239 YDFSSKYSIKGL
+239 YDFSSKYSIKGI

-350 PVINSTNSG
+350 PIINSTNSG
-359 EVLLQFFEEAKK
+359 EVLQQFLQEAKEHGIK
-371 HKIEHNVSQEFILDV
+371 HDISQNFVLDV

-397 NIYNEFIVYKRILRD
+397 NIYNEFVVYKRILRD

-425 LIIYKNLYPDDFAAI
+425 LIIYKNLYPDDFADI
-440 QNEKGLIKQAFEDK
+440 QNEKGLIKEAFEAKRK
-454 YRFISEEK
+454 YIDVQKNNLQEIINEK
-462 SIMQLEID
+462 SSKLD
-470 KISNDITNY
+470 SY
-479 KQETL
+479 KKECLQ
-484 KSIKEIKIAMLAKI
+484 SIREIKIAMMSGIMDNNGIVDK
-498 VNDNGIADSL
+498 VNDFQ
-508 YDGRYDYTA
+508 A
-517 KQILEDEF
+517 KEILEDNF
-525 DMKNLVN
+525 DMNNIAK
-532 LNVNRVYYYSF
+532 LNSARVYYFSF
-543 ENHYRDDITIYDFS
+543 GYNYEQNKVMSDISGKIKPYLIRIDSVKNIHDIGCENLQNELEELNKQKRDISKKTLSYILERGNDLKFDDI
-557 EMIVPYL
+557 
-564 SRIER
+564 
-569 LQKVSKIG
+569 
-577 CDKLQDQI
+577 
-585 REINEQK
+585 
-592 RSLSKKALSYLVE
+592 
-605 KYNDFEF
+605 
-612 NNKISGNKL
+612 ISDNKL
-621 LIFLLRR
+621 LMFLLRR

-722 SWNFIDEFTG
+722 SWDFIDEFTG

-756 NKNTISYERQVYYLC
+756 NKNTIIYERQVYYLC

-780 DVFQYN
+780 DVSQYN
-786 IDDCMEKYF
+786 IDGCMEKYF
-795 EDHADILQK
+795 EAHADILQK

-815 DILLQLKPKFRE
+815 NILLQLKPKFSE
-827 LNIDGIKDK
+827 LNIDGIEDK
-836 KILDTVFDNAMYELN
+836 EILDTVFDNAMYEIN

-879 RLGYDSMNKYIQNNI
+879 RLNDSLVSGYIQKNINKY
-894 KQYVSD
+894 VDD
-900 IILKQANPEDEF
+900 IILKQYSPADELE
-912 NDILSLVQKM
+912 DILGLVEKL
-922 FEEDE
+922 FEEEEDE
-927 YELIVELI
+927 LIEKLI
-935 KHETFRIGTI
+935 RHESFVVDDI
-945 SKMLGDKIDE
+945 SKFLWDE
-955 NKEQV
+955 IEEFKDNVHGVWKAL
-960 QFIWRTM
+960 
-967 LEAEKITVSWGN
+967 LENERIVVSWEN
-979 IIIYW
+979 IVTYW
-984 VNYKID
+984 KCYSFDNCLKKFIADNVYTLKED
-990 DSLKDFIIKN
+990 DKKY
-1000 INSLVKENRCCCNN
+1000 CND
-1014 SFISELIMCG
+1014 SFISELILCG
-1024 MPISVYEVLLPV
+1024 LPISVYEVLLPV

-1045 LTDIPKEILGIM
+1045 LTDIPKDILETM
-1057 VRCKYFAFTPDKFGE
+1057 VRCKYFAFTPDKFSE

-1083 YISMNQDEAIENTN
+1083 YISLNQDEAIENTN
-1097 DLDIDSALLNE
+1097 DLDIDSSLLNE
-1108 ILISTNITISNKEQF
+1108 IVISTNITISNKEQF

-1136 VISINE
+1136 VMSINE

-1162 DGLKL
+1162 DRLKL
-1167 FFDHLSLF
+1167 FFDNLSLF
-1175 TDDDFERYFSEIG
+1175 TADDFERYFSEIG

-1198 KRYKPVISWSE
+1198 KRYKRIISCSE
-1209 NNSNLVERLKEV
+1209 NNSNLVKRLKEV

-1235 KEKQIRCVIKR
+1235 KEEQIRCVIKR

>member
-11 APISN
+11 APTSN

-53 DTFLEKHKDESSFQ
+53 DTFLEKHKDESFFQ

-73 KSWIIN
+73 NSWIIN

-107 EANSNGQCKNEAHEN
+107 EANSNGQCKNE
-122 EDEAVK
+122 DEAVK

-133 VKKICISADEVE
+133 AKKICISADEVE
-145 KGILKQLFYTIDPQK
+145 KGILKQLFYTIDPKK

-172 NFSNIITKVAIY
+172 NFSNIIAKVAIY

-239 YDFSSKYSIKGL
+239 YDFSSKYSIKGI

-350 PVINSTNSG
+350 PIINSTNSG
-359 EVLLQFFEEAKK
+359 EVLQQFLQEAKEHGIK
-371 HKIEHNVSQEFILDV
+371 HDISQNFVLDV

-397 NIYNEFIVYKRILRD
+397 NIYNEFVVYKRILRD

-425 LIIYKNLYPDDFAAI
+425 LIIYKNLYPDDFADI
-440 QNEKGLIKQAFEDK
+440 QNEKGLIKEAFEAKRK
-454 YRFISEEK
+454 YIDVQKNNLQEIINEK
-462 SIMQLEID
+462 SSKLD
-470 KISNDITNY
+470 SY
-479 KQETL
+479 KKECLQ
-484 KSIKEIKIAMLAKI
+484 SIREIKIAMMSGIMDNNGIVDK
-498 VNDNGIADSL
+498 VNDFQ
-508 YDGRYDYTA
+508 A
-517 KQILEDEF
+517 KEILEDNF
-525 DMKNLVN
+525 DMNNIAK
-532 LNVNRVYYYSF
+532 LNSARVYYFSF
-543 ENHYRDDITIYDFS
+543 GYNYEQNKVMSDISGKIKPYLIRIDSVKNIHDIGCENLQNELEELNKQKRDISKKTLSYILERGNDLKFDDI
-557 EMIVPYL
+557 
-564 SRIER
+564 
-569 LQKVSKIG
+569 
-577 CDKLQDQI
+577 
-585 REINEQK
+585 
-592 RSLSKKALSYLVE
+592 
-605 KYNDFEF
+605 
-612 NNKISGNKL
+612 ISDNKL
-621 LIFLLRR
+621 LMFLLRR

-722 SWNFIDEFTG
+722 SWDFIDEFTG

-756 NKNTISYERQVYYLC
+756 NKNTIIYERQVYYLC

-780 DVFQYN
+780 DVSQYN
-786 IDDCMEKYF
+786 IDGCMEKYF
-795 EDHADILQK
+795 EAHADILQK

-815 DILLQLKPKFRE
+815 NILLQLKPKFSE
-827 LNIDGIKDK
+827 LNIDGIEDK
-836 KILDTVFDNAMYELN
+836 EILDTVFDNAMYEIN

-879 RLGYDSMNKYIQNNI
+879 RLNDSLVSGYIQKNINKY
-894 KQYVSD
+894 VDD
-900 IILKQANPEDEF
+900 IILKQYSPADELE
-912 NDILSLVQKM
+912 DILGLVEKL
-922 FEEDE
+922 FEEEEDE
-927 YELIVELI
+927 LIEKLI
-935 KHETFRIGTI
+935 RHESFVVDDI
-945 SKMLGDKIDE
+945 SKFLWDE
-955 NKEQV
+955 IEEFKDNVHGVWKAL
-960 QFIWRTM
+960 
-967 LEAEKITVSWGN
+967 LENERIVVSWEN
-979 IIIYW
+979 IVTYW
-984 VNYKID
+984 KCYSFDNCLKKFIADNVYTLKED
-990 DSLKDFIIKN
+990 DKKY
-1000 INSLVKENRCCCNN
+1000 CND
-1014 SFISELIMCG
+1014 SFISELILCG
-1024 MPISVYEVLLPV
+1024 LPISVYEVLLPV

-1045 LTDIPKEILGIM
+1045 LTDIPKDILETM
-1057 VRCKYFAFTPDKFGE
+1057 VRCKYFAFTPDKFSE

-1083 YISMNQDEAIENTN
+1083 YISLNQDEAIENTN
-1097 DLDIDSALLNE
+1097 DLDIDSSLLNE

-1136 VISINE
+1136 VMSINE

-1162 DGLKL
+1162 DGVKL

-1198 KRYKPVISWSE
+1198 KRYQPVISCSE
-1209 NNSNLVERLKEV
+1209 KNSNLVERLKEV

-1235 KEKQIRCVIKR
+1235 KEEQIRCVIKR

>member
-11 APISN
+11 APTSN

-53 DTFLEKHKDESSFQ
+53 DTFLEKHKDESFFQ

-73 KSWIIN
+73 NSWIIN

-107 EANSNGQCKNEAHEN
+107 EANSNGQCKNE
-122 EDEAVK
+122 DEAVK

-133 VKKICISADEVE
+133 AKKICISADEVE
-145 KGILKQLFYTIDPQK
+145 KGILKQLFYTIDPKK

-239 YDFSSKYSIKGL
+239 YDFSSKYSIKGI

-350 PVINSTNSG
+350 PIINSINSG
-359 EVLLQFFEEAKK
+359 EVLQQFLQEAKEHGIK
-371 HKIEHNVSQEFILDV
+371 HDISQNFVLDV

-397 NIYNEFIVYKRILRD
+397 NIYNEFVVYKRILRD

-425 LIIYKNLYPDDFAAI
+425 LIIYKNLYPDDFADI
-440 QNEKGLIKQAFEDK
+440 QNEKGLIKEAFEAKRK
-454 YRFISEEK
+454 YIDVQKNNLQEIINEK
-462 SIMQLEID
+462 SSKLD
-470 KISNDITNY
+470 SY
-479 KQETL
+479 KKECLQ
-484 KSIKEIKIAMLAKI
+484 SIREIKIAMMSGIMDNNGIVDK
-498 VNDNGIADSL
+498 VNDFQ
-508 YDGRYDYTA
+508 A
-517 KQILEDEF
+517 KEILEDNF
-525 DMKNLVN
+525 DMNNIAK
-532 LNVNRVYYYSF
+532 LNSARVYYFSF
-543 ENHYRDDITIYDFS
+543 GYNYEQNKVMSDISGKIKPYLIRIDSVKNIHDIGCENLQNELEELNKQKRDISKKTLSYILERGNDLKFDDI
-557 EMIVPYL
+557 
-564 SRIER
+564 
-569 LQKVSKIG
+569 
-577 CDKLQDQI
+577 
-585 REINEQK
+585 
-592 RSLSKKALSYLVE
+592 
-605 KYNDFEF
+605 
-612 NNKISGNKL
+612 ISDNKL
-621 LIFLLRR
+621 LMFLLRR

-722 SWNFIDEFTG
+722 SWDFIDEFTG

-756 NKNTISYERQVYYLC
+756 NKNTIIYERQVYYLC

-780 DVFQYN
+780 DVSQYN
-786 IDDCMEKYF
+786 IDGCMEKYF
-795 EDHADILQK
+795 EAHADILQK
-804 LQEQLGSEKIK
+804 LQEQLGYEKIK
-815 DILLQLKPKFRE
+815 NILLQLKPKFSE
-827 LNIDGIKDK
+827 LNIDGIEDK
-836 KILDTVFDNAMYELN
+836 EILDTVFDNAMYEIN

-879 RLGYDSMNKYIQNNI
+879 RLNDSLVSGYIQKNINKY
-894 KQYVSD
+894 VDD
-900 IILKQANPEDEF
+900 IILKQYSPADELE
-912 NDILSLVQKM
+912 DILGLVEKL
-922 FEEDE
+922 FEEEEDE
-927 YELIVELI
+927 LIEKLI
-935 KHETFRIGTI
+935 RHESFVVDDI
-945 SKMLGDKIDE
+945 SKFLWDE
-955 NKEQV
+955 IEEFKDNVHGVWKAL
-960 QFIWRTM
+960 
-967 LEAEKITVSWGN
+967 LENERIVVSWEN
-979 IIIYW
+979 IVTYW
-984 VNYKID
+984 KCYSFDNCLKKFIADNVYTLKED
-990 DSLKDFIIKN
+990 DKKY
-1000 INSLVKENRCCCNN
+1000 CND
-1014 SFISELIMCG
+1014 SFISELILCG
-1024 MPISVYEVLLPV
+1024 LPISVYEVLLPV

-1045 LTDIPKEILGIM
+1045 LTDIPKDILETM
-1057 VRCKYFAFTPDKFGE
+1057 VRCKYFAFTPDKFSE

-1083 YISMNQDEAIENTN
+1083 YISLNQDEAIENTN
-1097 DLDIDSALLNE
+1097 DLDIDSSLLNE

-1136 VISINE
+1136 VMSINE

-1162 DGLKL
+1162 DRLKL
-1167 FFDHLSLF
+1167 FLDNLSLF
-1175 TDDDFERYFSEIG
+1175 TADDFERYFSEIG

-1198 KRYKPVISWSE
+1198 KRYKRIISCSE
-1209 NNSNLVERLKEV
+1209 NNSNLVKRLKEV

-1235 KEKQIRCVIKR
+1235 KEEQIRCVIKR

>member
-53 DTFLEKHKDESSFQ
+53 DTFLEKHQDESFFQ
-67 TYTAEN
+67 TYTSEN
-73 KSWIIN
+73 NSWIIN

-107 EANSNGQCKNEAHEN
+107 EANSNEKCKNEAHEN
-122 EDEAVK
+122 EDEAA
-128 GEDKV
+128 
-133 VKKICISADEVE
+133 KKICISADEVE
-145 KGILKQLFYTIDPQK
+145 KGILKQLFYTIDPKK

-172 NFSNIITKVAIY
+172 NFSNIITKVIVYFA
-184 SVIALMFI
+184 IALIFI
-192 YIFYYE
+192 FIFYYE
-198 KMADIFSGISAVLL
+198 KMASIFSGISAVLSYVGVSL
-212 LTEMLWVKYIAAV
+212 LSCVFVFVAFAV
-225 IILLFSIWAISKIV
+225 CIWAISKIV
-239 YDFSSKYSIKGL
+239 YDFSSKYSIKGI

-267 SVFNKNLDEIMYFFE
+267 SVFNKNLDEIIYFFE
-282 TTEYRLIFF
+282 TTKYRLIFF

-299 RTIFVHLRELN
+299 RAIFVHLRELN

-317 NIKGKVVFIYAVKDD
+317 NIKGKVVFVYAVKDN

-350 PVINSTNSG
+350 PIINSTNSG
-359 EVLLQFFEEAKK
+359 EVLQQFLQEAKEHGIK
-371 HKIEHNVSQEFILDV
+371 HDISQNFVLDV

-397 NIYNEFIVYKRILRD
+397 NIYNEFVVYKRILRD
-412 SQGMDLKDEQMLA
+412 SQGMNLKDEQMLA
-425 LIIYKNLYPDDFAAI
+425 LIIYKNLYPDDFADI

-454 YRFISEEK
+454 YKFVSEK
-462 SIMQLEID
+462 NSIWQLEID

-498 VNDNGIADSL
+498 VDDNGIVDIL
-508 YDGRYDYTA
+508 YDNKCNYTA
-517 KQILEDEF
+517 KQILKDEF
-525 DMKNLVN
+525 EVKNLVN
-532 LNVNRVYYYSF
+532 LKLNRVYYYPFGS
-543 ENHYRDDITIYDFS
+543 NYRDDITIDDFP
-557 EMIVPYL
+557 ETIAPYL

-569 LQKVSKIG
+569 LQKVSEIG
-577 CDKLQDQI
+577 CDNLQNQI
-585 REINEQK
+585 RVLNEQK
-592 RSLSKKALSYLVE
+592 RDLSKKSLHYILK
-605 KYNDFEF
+605 KYNNFEF

-634 YANYINYF
+634 YAKYINYF

-722 SWNFIDEFTG
+722 SWDFIDEFTE

-771 LLLANINAD
+771 LLLANISAD
-780 DVFQYN
+780 DVSQYN

-815 DILLQLKPKFRE
+815 NILLQLKPKFSE

-836 KILDTVFDNAMYELN
+836 EILDAVFDNAMYEIN

-879 RLGYDSMNKYIQNNI
+879 RLNDSLFSGYIQKNINKY
-894 KQYVSD
+894 VDD
-900 IILKQANPEDEF
+900 IILKQYSPADELE
-912 NDILSLVQKM
+912 DILGLVEKL
-922 FEEDE
+922 FEEEE

-935 KHETFRIGTI
+935 KHETFKIGTI
-945 SKMLGDKIDE
+945 SKLLGDKIDE

-960 QFIWRTM
+960 QFIWKTM

-990 DSLKDFIIKN
+990 DSLKNFIIKN
-1000 INSLVKENRCCCNN
+1000 INSLVKEHRCCCND
-1014 SFISELIMCG
+1014 SFISELILCG

-1036 LRMSDFSMS
+1036 LRMSEFSMS
-1045 LTDIPKEILGIM
+1045 LTDSPKGILGIM
-1057 VRCKYFAFTPDKFGE
+1057 VRCKYFAFDSEKFRE
-1072 LKDIDKSLVVE
+1072 MKDIDESLAVE
-1083 YISMNQDEAIENTN
+1083 YISLNQDEAIENINT
-1097 DLDIDSALLNE
+1097 LDIDSTLLNE
-1108 ILISTNITISNKEQF
+1108 VLMDKEITIVNKEEF
-1123 LEAFDVTYMTSEI
+1123 IEAFGVAHMNSET
-1136 VISINE
+1136 VKSINK
-1142 LNLKITKEI
+1142 LGLKITKEI

-1156 EVANHD
+1156 SYATKD
-1162 DGLKL
+1162 DRIKL
-1167 FFDHLSLF
+1167 FFANLSLF
-1175 TDDDFERYFSEIG
+1175 TADDFEKYFSEIG
-1188 GEYATLSDRT
+1188 NEYAALCDRT
-1198 KRYKPVISWSE
+1198 RRYKPVISWSE

>member
-11 APISN
+11 TPISN

-22 YLNALKWALEQ
+22 YLNALKWALDQ
-33 EKITNIAL
+33 KKITNIAL

-53 DTFLEKHKDESSFQ
+53 DTFLEKHKDESFFQ
-67 TYTAEN
+67 TYTSEN
-73 KSWIIN
+73 NSWIIK

-85 LQRDKVY
+85 LQHDKVC

-122 EDEAVK
+122 EDEAA
-128 GEDKV
+128 
-133 VKKICISADEVE
+133 KKICISADEVE

-239 YDFSSKYSIKGL
+239 YDFSSKYSIKGI
-251 KLSSNVDIQKE
+251 KLSSNIDIQKE

-350 PVINSTNSG
+350 PIINSTNSG
-359 EVLLQFFEEAKK
+359 EVLQQFLQEAKEHGIK
-371 HKIEHNVSQEFILDV
+371 HDISQNFVLDV

-397 NIYNEFIVYKRILRD
+397 NIYNEFVVYKRILRD
-412 SQGMDLKDEQMLA
+412 NQGMDLKDEQMLA
-425 LIIYKNLYPDDFAAI
+425 IIIYKNLYPNDFAAI
-440 QNEKGLIKQAFEDK
+440 QNEKGLIKEAFEAKGK
-454 YRFISEEK
+454 YIDVQKNNLQEIINERSSKLDSYKKECLQ
-462 SIMQLEID
+462 SIR
-470 KISNDITNY
+470 
-479 KQETL
+479 
-484 KSIKEIKIAMLAKI
+484 EIKIAMMSGIMDNNGIVDK
-498 VNDNGIADSL
+498 VNDFQ
-508 YDGRYDYTA
+508 A
-517 KQILEDEF
+517 KEILEDSF
-525 DMKNLVN
+525 DMNNIAKLNSARVCYFSFGYNYEQNKVMSDISGKIKPYLIRIDSVKNIHDIGCEN
-532 LNVNRVYYYSF
+532 LQNELEKLNKQKRDISKKTLSYILERGNDLKF
-543 ENHYRDDITIYDFS
+543 DDI
-557 EMIVPYL
+557 
-564 SRIER
+564 
-569 LQKVSKIG
+569 
-577 CDKLQDQI
+577 
-585 REINEQK
+585 
-592 RSLSKKALSYLVE
+592 
-605 KYNDFEF
+605 
-612 NNKISGNKL
+612 ISDNKL
-621 LIFLLRR
+621 LMFLLRR

-699 LAGGNDNVKLELFFK
+699 LVGGNDNVKLELFFK
-714 QLADETKL
+714 QLADENIT
-722 SWNFIDEFTG
+722 SWKFIDEFID
-732 RTNHLAEFI
+732 RTNHINEFI
-741 KGLSRNWAGMWLFIS
+741 KGLARDWHGMWWYITQQ
-756 NKNTISYERQVYYLC
+756 NTITYDRQLHYLC
-771 LLLANINAD
+771 LLLSNIAD
-780 DVFQYN
+780 ADIHDYDVN
-786 IDDCMEKYF
+786 NSMKEYF
-795 EDHADILQK
+795 ENHADILQK

-815 DILLQLKPKFRE
+815 NILLQLKPKFSE

-836 KILDTVFDNAMYELN
+836 EILDAVFDNAMYEIN

-879 RLGYDSMNKYIQNNI
+879 RLNDSLVSGYIQKNINKY
-894 KQYVSD
+894 VDD
-900 IILKQANPEDEF
+900 IILKQYSPADELE
-912 NDILSLVQKM
+912 DILGLVEKL

-927 YELIVELI
+927 DELIEKLI
-935 KHETFRIGTI
+935 RHESFVVDDISRFLWDEIEKFKDSVHVVWKALLENERI
-945 SKMLGDKIDE
+945 
-955 NKEQV
+955 V
-960 QFIWRTM
+960 
-967 LEAEKITVSWGN
+967 VSWEN
-979 IIIYW
+979 TVTYW
-984 VNYKID
+984 ECYNFD
-990 DSLKDFIIKN
+990 DCLKKFIADN
-1000 INSLVKENRCCCNN
+1000 VYTLKEDDKKYCKD
-1014 SFISELIMCG
+1014 SFVSELILCG

-1036 LRMSDFSMS
+1036 LRMSEFSMS

-1057 VRCKYFAFTPDKFGE
+1057 VRCKYFAFTPEKFRE
-1072 LKDIDKSLVVE
+1072 MKDIDESLAVE
-1083 YISMNQDEAIENTN
+1083 YISLNQDEAIENTN
-1097 DLDIDSALLNE
+1097 DLDIDSSLLNE
-1108 ILISTNITISNKEQF
+1108 ILTSANITISNKEQF
-1123 LEAFDVTYMTSEI
+1123 LEVFGVTYMTAEI
-1136 VISINE
+1136 VMSINE
-1142 LNLKITKEI
+1142 LKLKITKET
-1151 FEAAW
+1151 FDVAW
-1156 EVANHD
+1156 KVANHD
-1162 DGLKL
+1162 DRLKL

-1175 TDDDFERYFSEIG
+1175 TADDFERYFSEIG

-1198 KRYKPVISWSE
+1198 KRYQPVISCSE

>member
-11 APISN
+11 APTSN

-53 DTFLEKHKDESSFQ
+53 DTFLEKHKDESFFQ

-73 KSWIIN
+73 NSWIIN

-107 EANSNGQCKNEAHEN
+107 EANSNGQCKNE
-122 EDEAVK
+122 DEAVK

-133 VKKICISADEVE
+133 AKKICISADEVE
-145 KGILKQLFYTIDPQK
+145 KGILKQLFYTIDPKK

-239 YDFSSKYSIKGL
+239 YDFSSKYSIKGI

-350 PVINSTNSG
+350 PIINSTNSG
-359 EVLLQFFEEAKK
+359 EVLQQFLQEAKEHGIK
-371 HKIEHNVSQEFILDV
+371 HDISQNFVLDV

-397 NIYNEFIVYKRILRD
+397 NIYNEFVVYKRILRD

-425 LIIYKNLYPDDFAAI
+425 LIIYKNLYPDDFADI
-440 QNEKGLIKQAFEDK
+440 QNEKGLIKEAFEAKRK
-454 YRFISEEK
+454 YIDVQKNNLQEIINEK
-462 SIMQLEID
+462 SSKLD
-470 KISNDITNY
+470 SY
-479 KQETL
+479 KKECLQ
-484 KSIKEIKIAMLAKI
+484 SIREIKIAMMSGIMDNNGIVDK
-498 VNDNGIADSL
+498 VNDFQ
-508 YDGRYDYTA
+508 A
-517 KQILEDEF
+517 KEILEDNF
-525 DMKNLVN
+525 DMNNIAK
-532 LNVNRVYYYSF
+532 LNSARVYYFSF
-543 ENHYRDDITIYDFS
+543 GYNYEQNKVMSDISGKIKPYLIRIDSVKNIHDIGCENLQNELEELNKQKRDISKKTLSYILERGNDLKFDDI
-557 EMIVPYL
+557 
-564 SRIER
+564 
-569 LQKVSKIG
+569 
-577 CDKLQDQI
+577 
-585 REINEQK
+585 
-592 RSLSKKALSYLVE
+592 
-605 KYNDFEF
+605 
-612 NNKISGNKL
+612 ISDNKL
-621 LIFLLRR
+621 LMFLLRR

-722 SWNFIDEFTG
+722 SWDFIDEFTG

-756 NKNTISYERQVYYLC
+756 NKNTIIYERQVYYLC

-780 DVFQYN
+780 DVSQYN
-786 IDDCMEKYF
+786 IDGCMEKYF
-795 EDHADILQK
+795 EAHADILQK

-815 DILLQLKPKFRE
+815 NILLQLKPKFSE
-827 LNIDGIKDK
+827 LNIDGIEDK
-836 KILDTVFDNAMYELN
+836 EILDTVFDNAMYEIN

-879 RLGYDSMNKYIQNNI
+879 RLNDSLVSGYIQKNINKY
-894 KQYVSD
+894 VDD
-900 IILKQANPEDEF
+900 IILKQYSPADELE
-912 NDILSLVQKM
+912 DILGLVEKL
-922 FEEDE
+922 FEEEEDE
-927 YELIVELI
+927 LIEKLI
-935 KHETFRIGTI
+935 RHESFVVDDI
-945 SKMLGDKIDE
+945 SKFLWDE
-955 NKEQV
+955 IEEFKDNVHGVWKAL
-960 QFIWRTM
+960 
-967 LEAEKITVSWGN
+967 LENERIVVSWEN
-979 IIIYW
+979 IVTYW
-984 VNYKID
+984 KCYSFDNCLKKFIADNVYTLKED
-990 DSLKDFIIKN
+990 DKKY
-1000 INSLVKENRCCCNN
+1000 CND
-1014 SFISELIMCG
+1014 SFISELILCG
-1024 MPISVYEVLLPV
+1024 LPISVYEVLLPV

-1045 LTDIPKEILGIM
+1045 LTDIPKDILETM
-1057 VRCKYFAFTPDKFGE
+1057 VRCKYFAFTPDKFSE

-1083 YISMNQDEAIENTN
+1083 YISLNQDEAIENTN
-1097 DLDIDSALLNE
+1097 DLDIDSSLLNE

-1136 VISINE
+1136 VMSINE

-1162 DGLKL
+1162 DRLKL
-1167 FFDHLSLF
+1167 FFDNLSLF
-1175 TDDDFERYFSEIG
+1175 TADDFERYFSEIG

-1198 KRYKPVISWSE
+1198 KRYKRIISCSE
-1209 NNSNLVERLKEV
+1209 NNSNLVKRLKEV